1 MNTILININSFSIFM
16 LYRKSPLVLAML
28 PLIVSTAYAQ
38 SHSTESESS
47 TLPTITIQAQ
57 EAKSPYVA
65 QHAASLLKSDA
76 SLFETAQSVSVV
88 TREQLDQ
95 KQATTLAEA
104 INGVAGVV
112 SGQRGRR
119 GWDDFN
125 IRGQGANNQ
134 IFVDGLRTSARS
146 AVAVDLSGIDQVQ
159 VLKGP
164 ASVSFGQVAPGGLV
178 NLVTKRPE
186 AESFAQTDVSYG
198 SYDFKQANFDL
209 NYAPHETEKGAF
221 RLTGRYADQDDPVD
235 YVYFKNLYISP
246 TYNFDLG
253 DHADLS
259 VIASY
264 QHREYQRYQGAPLVG
279 TLLPSALGKID
290 SSFFSGDPS
299 SDPYKAD
306 VYRAG
311 WNFKYDFGN
320 DLVFKQNA
328 AVQKT
333 EMNGGFISL
342 QAGGTETAVKRR
354 LEVQDW
360 DYTNYTIDNNLQKKL
375 QIGNSEH
382 DLLVGFDVM
391 QEKRETAADRCNF
404 ATINPFAPQY
414 NQGCI
419 NTLSLNSD
427 SITNLRDMGIY
438 ARNRIILSDQWI
450 INLAGRYDW
459 AKSSSENVLKGTKTD
474 PQEDHAFTG
483 NASIMYL
490 INDLIAPYVSYAT
503 SFVPNIGTD
512 RNNALFD
519 PEKGKQYEAGVKF
532 QGADQL
538 IQGTLSW
545 FDLRRQNVLVNDPTD
560 ISYQITEGE
569 QTTRGIE
576 AEINTAI
583 NDYWT
588 ASVAYAYTYD
598 SKTTKSTDIS
608 SIGQRL
614 ENTPEHT
621 YSFMARYR
629 PQGSLGWYVGAGIT
643 GASETELSGLDIE
656 LPAYTIY
663 NADAGYD
670 AEYWGAQL
678 SVRNL
683 FDKNYYSGVIDNR
696 VVAFGNPRQVNFTVK
711 FKY

>member
-1 MNTILININSFSIFM
+1 MF
-16 LYRKSPLVLAML
+16 YRNSPLALAIL
-28 PLIVSTAYAQ
+28 PFIVTATYAQ
-38 SHSTESESS
+38 SDSNQSDTDSS
-47 TLPTITIQAQ
+47 ILPTISIQAQ
-57 EAKSPYVA
+57 KIDHPYVA
-65 QHAASLLKSDA
+65 QNAASLLKSDA
-76 SLFETAQSVSVV
+76 PLFETAQAVSVV

-104 INGVAGVV
+104 INGIAGVV

-125 IRGQGANNQ
+125 IRGQSANNQ
-134 IFVDGLRTSARS
+134 IFIDGLRTSARS

-164 ASVSFGQVAPGGLV
+164 ASVNFGQVAPGGLV

-186 AESFAQTDVSYG
+186 AENFARTDLSYG
-198 SYDFKQANFDL
+198 SYDFKQATFDL
-209 NYAPHETEKGAF
+209 NYAPQNTEKGAF

-253 DHADLS
+253 EHADLS

-279 TLLPSALGKID
+279 TLLPSSLGKID
-290 SSFFSGDPS
+290 SSFFSGDPA

-320 DLVFKQNA
+320 ELVFRQNA

-360 DYTNYTIDNNLQKKL
+360 DYTNYTIDQNLQKTFQFG
-375 QIGNSEH
+375 QITHE
-382 DLLVGFDVM
+382 LLLGFDVM
-391 QEKRETAADRCNF
+391 QEKRETLADRCNF
-404 ATINPFAPQY
+404 ASINPFQPHY

-419 NTLSLNSD
+419 TALSLNSH
-427 SITNLRDMGIY
+427 SITELQDMGLY
-438 ARNRIILSDQWI
+438 ARNRIALGDQWI
-450 INLAGRYDW
+450 INLSGRYDW

-474 PQEDHAFTG
+474 PQDDQAFTG
-483 NASIMYL
+483 NASVMYL
-490 INDLIAPYVSYAT
+490 ANQFVAPYISYAT
-503 SFVPNIGTD
+503 SFIPNIGTD
-512 RNNALFD
+512 KNDALFE
-519 PEKGKQYEAGVKF
+519 PEKGKQYEIGMKF
-532 QGADQL
+532 QSADQQ
-538 IQGTLSW
+538 IQGALSW
-545 FDLRRQNVLVNDPTD
+545 FDLRRQNILVNDPTD
-560 ISYQITEGE
+560 INYQITEGE
-569 QTTRGIE
+569 QTTQGIE
-576 AEINTAI
+576 AEVNAALS
-583 NDYWT
+583 DRWT
-588 ASVAYAYTYD
+588 SSVAYAYTYD
-598 SKTTKSTDIS
+598 SKTTKSTELTA
-608 SIGQRL
+608 IGERL

-621 YSFMARYR
+621 YSLMTRYR
-629 PQGSLGWYVGAGIT
+629 PQGVLGWYVGAGIT
-643 GASETELSGLDIE
+643 GASATELAGLNVE

-670 AEYWGAQL
+670 TEHWGAQL
-678 SVRNL
+678 SIRNL

-696 VVAFGNPRQVNFTVK
+696 VVAFGNSRQVNFAVK

>member
-1 MNTILININSFSIFM
+1 MF
-16 LYRKSPLVLAML
+16 YRKSPLALAIL
-28 PLIVSTAYAQ
+28 PFIVTATYAQ
-38 SHSTESESS
+38 SDSNQSNTDSS
-47 TLPTITIQAQ
+47 ILPTISIQAQ
-57 EAKSPYVA
+57 KIDHPYVA
-65 QHAASLLKSDA
+65 QNAASLLKSNA
-76 SLFETAQSVSVV
+76 PLFETAQAVSVV

-104 INGVAGVV
+104 INGIAGVV

-125 IRGQGANNQ
+125 IRGQSANNQ
-134 IFVDGLRTSARS
+134 IFIDGLRTSARS

-164 ASVSFGQVAPGGLV
+164 ASVNFGQVAPGGLV

-186 AESFAQTDVSYG
+186 AENFARTDLSYG
-198 SYDFKQANFDL
+198 SYDFKQATFDL
-209 NYAPHETEKGAF
+209 NYAPQNTEKGAF
-221 RLTGRYADQDDPVD
+221 RLSGRYADQDDPVD

-253 DHADLS
+253 EHADLS

-279 TLLPSALGKID
+279 TLLPSSLGKID
-290 SSFFSGDPS
+290 SSFFSGDPA

-320 DLVFKQNA
+320 ELVFRQNA

-360 DYTNYTIDNNLQKKL
+360 DYTNYTIDQNLQKTF
-375 QIGNSEH
+375 QFGQTTHE
-382 DLLVGFDVM
+382 LLLGLDVM
-391 QEKRETAADRCNF
+391 QEKRETLADRCNF
-404 ATINPFAPQY
+404 ASINPFQPHY

-419 NTLSLNSD
+419 TALSLNSH
-427 SITNLRDMGIY
+427 SITELQDMGLY
-438 ARNRIILSDQWI
+438 ARNRIDLGDQWI
-450 INLAGRYDW
+450 INLSGRYDW

-474 PQEDHAFTG
+474 PQDDQAFTG
-483 NASIMYL
+483 NASVMYL
-490 INDLIAPYVSYAT
+490 VNQFVAPYISYAT
-503 SFVPNIGTD
+503 SFIPNIGTD
-512 RNNALFD
+512 KNDALFE
-519 PEKGKQYEAGVKF
+519 PEKGKQYEIGMKF
-532 QGADQL
+532 QSADQQ
-538 IQGTLSW
+538 IQGALSW

-560 ISYQITEGE
+560 INYQITEGE
-569 QTTRGIE
+569 QTTQGIE
-576 AEINTAI
+576 AEVNAALS
-583 NDYWT
+583 DRWT
-588 ASVAYAYTYD
+588 SSVAYAYTYD
-598 SKTTKSTDIS
+598 SKTTKSTELTA
-608 SIGQRL
+608 IGERL

-621 YSFMARYR
+621 YSLMTRYR
-629 PQGSLGWYVGAGIT
+629 PQGVLGWYVGAGIT
-643 GASETELSGLDIE
+643 GASATELAGLNVE

-670 AEYWGAQL
+670 TEHWGAQL
-678 SVRNL
+678 SIRNL

-696 VVAFGNPRQVNFTVK
+696 VVAFGNPRQVNFAVK

>member
-1 MNTILININSFSIFM
+1 MF
-16 LYRKSPLVLAML
+16 YRKSPLALAIL
-28 PLIVSTAYAQ
+28 PFIVTATYAQ
-38 SHSTESESS
+38 SNSNQSNTDSS
-47 TLPTITIQAQ
+47 ILPTISIQAQ
-57 EAKSPYVA
+57 KIDHPYVA
-65 QHAASLLKSDA
+65 QNAASLLKSDA
-76 SLFETAQSVSVV
+76 PLFETAQAVSVV

-104 INGVAGVV
+104 INGIAGVV

-125 IRGQGANNQ
+125 IRGQSANNQ
-134 IFVDGLRTSARS
+134 IFIDGLRTSARS

-164 ASVSFGQVAPGGLV
+164 ASVNFGQVAPGGLV

-186 AESFAQTDVSYG
+186 AENFARTDLSYG
-198 SYDFKQANFDL
+198 SYDFKQATFDL
-209 NYAPHETEKGAF
+209 NYAPQNTEKGAF
-221 RLTGRYADQDDPVD
+221 RLSGRYADQDDPVD

-253 DHADLS
+253 EHADLS

-279 TLLPSALGKID
+279 TLLPSSLGKID
-290 SSFFSGDPS
+290 SSFFSGDPA

-320 DLVFKQNA
+320 ELVFRQNA

-360 DYTNYTIDNNLQKKL
+360 DYTNYTIDQNLQKTF
-375 QIGNSEH
+375 QFGQTTHE
-382 DLLVGFDVM
+382 LLLGFDVM
-391 QEKRETAADRCNF
+391 QEKRETLADRCNF
-404 ATINPFAPQY
+404 ASINPFQPHY

-419 NTLSLNSD
+419 TALSLNSH
-427 SITNLRDMGIY
+427 SITELQDMGLY
-438 ARNRIILSDQWI
+438 ARNRIDLGDQWI
-450 INLAGRYDW
+450 INLSGRYDW

-474 PQEDHAFTG
+474 PQDDQAFTG
-483 NASIMYL
+483 NASVMYL
-490 INDLIAPYVSYAT
+490 ANQFVAPYISYAT
-503 SFVPNIGTD
+503 SFIPNIGTD
-512 RNNALFD
+512 KNDALFE
-519 PEKGKQYEAGVKF
+519 PEKGKQYEIGMKF
-532 QGADQL
+532 QSADQQ
-538 IQGTLSW
+538 IQGALSW

-560 ISYQITEGE
+560 INYQITEGE
-569 QTTRGIE
+569 QTTQGIE
-576 AEINTAI
+576 AEVNAALS
-583 NDYWT
+583 DRWT
-588 ASVAYAYTYD
+588 SSVAYAYTYD
-598 SKTTKSTDIS
+598 SKTTKSTELTA
-608 SIGQRL
+608 IGERL

-621 YSFMARYR
+621 YSLMTRYR
-629 PQGSLGWYVGAGIT
+629 PQGVLGWYVGAGIT
-643 GASETELSGLDIE
+643 GASATELAGLNVE

-670 AEYWGAQL
+670 TEHWGAQL
-678 SVRNL
+678 SIRNL

-696 VVAFGNPRQVNFTVK
+696 VVAFGNPRQVNFAVK

>member
-1 MNTILININSFSIFM
+1 MF
-16 LYRKSPLVLAML
+16 YRKSPLALAIL
-28 PLIVSTAYAQ
+28 PFIVTATYAQ
-38 SHSTESESS
+38 SDSNQSDTDSS
-47 TLPTITIQAQ
+47 ILPTISIQAQ
-57 EAKSPYVA
+57 KIDHPYVA
-65 QHAASLLKSDA
+65 QNAASLLKSDA
-76 SLFETAQSVSVV
+76 PLFETAQAVSVV

-104 INGVAGVV
+104 INGIAGVV

-125 IRGQGANNQ
+125 IRGQSANNQ
-134 IFVDGLRTSARS
+134 IFIDGLRTSARS

-164 ASVSFGQVAPGGLV
+164 ASVNFGQVAPGGLV

-186 AESFAQTDVSYG
+186 AENFARTDLSYG
-198 SYDFKQANFDL
+198 SYDFKQATFDL
-209 NYAPHETEKGAF
+209 NYAPQNTEKGAF

-253 DHADLS
+253 EHADLS

-279 TLLPSALGKID
+279 TLLPSSLGKID
-290 SSFFSGDPS
+290 SSFFSGDPA

-320 DLVFKQNA
+320 ELVFRQNA

-360 DYTNYTIDNNLQKKL
+360 DYTNYTIDQNLQKTFQFG
-375 QIGNSEH
+375 QITHE
-382 DLLVGFDVM
+382 LLLGFDVM
-391 QEKRETAADRCNF
+391 QEKRETLADRCNF
-404 ATINPFAPQY
+404 ASINPFQPHY

-419 NTLSLNSD
+419 TALSLNSH
-427 SITNLRDMGIY
+427 SITELQDMGLY
-438 ARNRIILSDQWI
+438 ARNRIDLGDQWI
-450 INLAGRYDW
+450 INLSGRYDW

-474 PQEDHAFTG
+474 PQDDQAFTG
-483 NASIMYL
+483 NASVMYL
-490 INDLIAPYVSYAT
+490 ANQFVAPYISYAT
-503 SFVPNIGTD
+503 SFIPNIGTD
-512 RNNALFD
+512 KNDALFE
-519 PEKGKQYEAGVKF
+519 PEKGKQYEIGMKF
-532 QGADQL
+532 QSADQQ
-538 IQGTLSW
+538 IQGALSW

-560 ISYQITEGE
+560 INYQITEGE
-569 QTTRGIE
+569 QTTQGIE
-576 AEINTAI
+576 AEVNAALS
-583 NDYWT
+583 DRWT
-588 ASVAYAYTYD
+588 SSVAYAYTYD
-598 SKTTKSTDIS
+598 SKTTKSTELTA
-608 SIGQRL
+608 IGERL

-621 YSFMARYR
+621 YSLMTRYR
-629 PQGSLGWYVGAGIT
+629 PQGVLGWYVGAGIT
-643 GASETELSGLDIE
+643 GASATELAGLNVE

-670 AEYWGAQL
+670 TEHWGAQL
-678 SVRNL
+678 SIRNL

-696 VVAFGNPRQVNFTVK
+696 VVAFGNPRQVNFAVK

>member
-1 MNTILININSFSIFM
+1 MF
-16 LYRKSPLVLAML
+16 YRKSPLALAIL
-28 PLIVSTAYAQ
+28 PFIVTATYAQ
-38 SHSTESESS
+38 SDSNQSDTDSS
-47 TLPTITIQAQ
+47 ILPTISIQAQ
-57 EAKSPYVA
+57 KIDHPYVA
-65 QHAASLLKSDA
+65 QNAASLLKSDA
-76 SLFETAQSVSVV
+76 PLFETAQAVSVV

-104 INGVAGVV
+104 INGIAGVV

-125 IRGQGANNQ
+125 IRGQSANNQ
-134 IFVDGLRTSARS
+134 IFIDGLRTSARS

-164 ASVSFGQVAPGGLV
+164 ASVNFGQVAPGGLV

-186 AESFAQTDVSYG
+186 AENFARTDLSYG
-198 SYDFKQANFDL
+198 SYDFKQATFDL
-209 NYAPHETEKGAF
+209 NYAPQNTEKGAF
-221 RLTGRYADQDDPVD
+221 RLSGRYADQDDPVD

-253 DHADLS
+253 EHADLS

-279 TLLPSALGKID
+279 TLLPSSLGKID
-290 SSFFSGDPS
+290 SSFFSGDPA

-320 DLVFKQNA
+320 ELVFRQNA

-360 DYTNYTIDNNLQKKL
+360 DYTNYTIDQNLQKTFQFG
-375 QIGNSEH
+375 QITHE
-382 DLLVGFDVM
+382 LLLGFDVM
-391 QEKRETAADRCNF
+391 QEKRETLADRCNF
-404 ATINPFAPQY
+404 ASINPFQPHY

-419 NTLSLNSD
+419 TALSLNSH
-427 SITNLRDMGIY
+427 SITELQDMGLY
-438 ARNRIILSDQWI
+438 ARNRIDLGDQWI
-450 INLAGRYDW
+450 INLSGRYDW

-474 PQEDHAFTG
+474 PQDDQAFTG
-483 NASIMYL
+483 NASVMYL
-490 INDLIAPYVSYAT
+490 ANQFVAPYISYAT
-503 SFVPNIGTD
+503 SFIPNIGTD
-512 RNNALFD
+512 KNDALFE
-519 PEKGKQYEAGVKF
+519 PEKGKQYEIGMKF
-532 QGADQL
+532 QSADQQ
-538 IQGTLSW
+538 IQGALSW

-560 ISYQITEGE
+560 INYQITEGE
-569 QTTRGIE
+569 QTTQGIE
-576 AEINTAI
+576 AEVNAALS
-583 NDYWT
+583 DRWT
-588 ASVAYAYTYD
+588 SSVAYAYTYD
-598 SKTTKSTDIS
+598 SKTTKSTELTA
-608 SIGQRL
+608 IGERL

-621 YSFMARYR
+621 YSLMTRYR
-629 PQGSLGWYVGAGIT
+629 PQGVLGWYVGAGIT
-643 GASETELSGLDIE
+643 GASATELAGLNVE

-670 AEYWGAQL
+670 TEHWGAQL
-678 SVRNL
+678 SIRNL

-696 VVAFGNPRQVNFTVK
+696 VVAFGNPRQVNFAVK

>member
-1 MNTILININSFSIFM
+1 MF
-16 LYRKSPLVLAML
+16 YRKSLLALAIIPFLV
-28 PLIVSTAYAQ
+28 TATYAQ
-38 SHSTESESS
+38 SDSNQSDTDSS
-47 TLPTITIQAQ
+47 ILPTISIQAQ
-57 EAKSPYVA
+57 KIDHPYVA
-65 QHAASLLKSDA
+65 QNAASLLKSDA
-76 SLFETAQSVSVV
+76 PLFETAQAVSVV

-104 INGVAGVV
+104 INGIAGVV

-125 IRGQGANNQ
+125 IRGQSANNQ
-134 IFVDGLRTSARS
+134 IFIDGLRTSARS

-164 ASVSFGQVAPGGLV
+164 ASVNFGQVAPGGLV

-186 AESFAQTDVSYG
+186 AENFARTDLSYG
-198 SYDFKQANFDL
+198 SYDFKQATFDL
-209 NYAPHETEKGAF
+209 NYAPQNTEKGAF
-221 RLTGRYADQDDPVD
+221 RLSGRYADQDDPVD

-253 DHADLS
+253 EHADLS

-279 TLLPSALGKID
+279 TLLPSSLGKID
-290 SSFFSGDPS
+290 SSFFSGDPA

-320 DLVFKQNA
+320 ELVFRQNA

-360 DYTNYTIDNNLQKKL
+360 DYTNYTIDQNLQKTF
-375 QIGNSEH
+375 QFGQTTHE
-382 DLLVGFDVM
+382 LLLGFDVM
-391 QEKRETAADRCNF
+391 QEKRETLADRCNF
-404 ATINPFAPQY
+404 ASINPFQPHY

-419 NTLSLNSD
+419 TALSLNSH
-427 SITNLRDMGIY
+427 SITELQDMGLY
-438 ARNRIILSDQWI
+438 ARNRIDLGDQWI
-450 INLAGRYDW
+450 INLSGRYDW

-474 PQEDHAFTG
+474 PQDDQAFTG
-483 NASIMYL
+483 NASVMYL
-490 INDLIAPYVSYAT
+490 ANQFVAPYISYAT
-503 SFVPNIGTD
+503 SFIPNIGTD
-512 RNNALFD
+512 KNDALFE
-519 PEKGKQYEAGVKF
+519 PEKGKQYEIGMKF
-532 QGADQL
+532 QSADQQ
-538 IQGTLSW
+538 IQGALSW

-560 ISYQITEGE
+560 INYQITEGE
-569 QTTRGIE
+569 QTTQGIE
-576 AEINTAI
+576 AEVNAALS
-583 NDYWT
+583 DRWT
-588 ASVAYAYTYD
+588 SSVAYAYTYD
-598 SKTTKSTDIS
+598 SKTTKSTELTA
-608 SIGQRL
+608 IGERL

-621 YSFMARYR
+621 YSLMTRYS
-629 PQGSLGWYVGAGIT
+629 PQGVLGWYVGAGIT
-643 GASETELSGLDIE
+643 GASATELAGLNVE

-670 AEYWGAQL
+670 TEHWGAQL
-678 SVRNL
+678 SIRNL
-683 FDKNYYSGVIDNR
+683 SDKNYYSGVIDNR
-696 VVAFGNPRQVNFTVK
+696 VVAFGNPRQVNFAVK

>member
-1 MNTILININSFSIFM
+1 MF
-16 LYRKSPLVLAML
+16 YRKSPLALAIL
-28 PLIVSTAYAQ
+28 PFIVTATYAQ
-38 SHSTESESS
+38 SDSNQSNTDSS
-47 TLPTITIQAQ
+47 ILPTISIQAQ
-57 EAKSPYVA
+57 KIDHPYVA
-65 QHAASLLKSDA
+65 QNAASLLKSDA
-76 SLFETAQSVSVV
+76 PLFETAQAVSVV

-104 INGVAGVV
+104 INGIAGVV

-125 IRGQGANNQ
+125 IRGQSANNQ
-134 IFVDGLRTSARS
+134 IFIDGLRTSARS

-164 ASVSFGQVAPGGLV
+164 ASVNFGQVAPGGLV

-186 AESFAQTDVSYG
+186 AENFARTDLSYG
-198 SYDFKQANFDL
+198 SYDFKQATFDL
-209 NYAPHETEKGAF
+209 NYAPQNTEKGAF
-221 RLTGRYADQDDPVD
+221 RLSGRYADQDDPVD

-253 DHADLS
+253 EHADLS

-279 TLLPSALGKID
+279 TLLPSSLGKID
-290 SSFFSGDPS
+290 SSFFSGDPA

-320 DLVFKQNA
+320 ELVFRQNA

-360 DYTNYTIDNNLQKKL
+360 DYTNYTIDQNLQKTFQFG
-375 QIGNSEH
+375 QITHE
-382 DLLVGFDVM
+382 LLLGFDVM
-391 QEKRETAADRCNF
+391 QEKRETLADRCNF
-404 ATINPFAPQY
+404 ASINPFQPHY

-419 NTLSLNSD
+419 TALSLNSH
-427 SITNLRDMGIY
+427 SITELQDMGLY
-438 ARNRIILSDQWI
+438 ARNRIDLGDQWI
-450 INLAGRYDW
+450 INLSGRYDW

-474 PQEDHAFTG
+474 PQDDQAFTG
-483 NASIMYL
+483 NASVMYL
-490 INDLIAPYVSYAT
+490 ANQFVAPYISYAT
-503 SFVPNIGTD
+503 SFIPNIGTD
-512 RNNALFD
+512 KNDALFE
-519 PEKGKQYEAGVKF
+519 PEKGKQYEIGMKF
-532 QGADQL
+532 QSADQQ
-538 IQGTLSW
+538 IQGALSW
-545 FDLRRQNVLVNDPTD
+545 FDLRRQNILVNDPTD
-560 ISYQITEGE
+560 INYQITEGE
-569 QTTRGIE
+569 QTTQGIE
-576 AEINTAI
+576 AEVNAALS
-583 NDYWT
+583 DRWT
-588 ASVAYAYTYD
+588 SSVAYAYTYD
-598 SKTTKSTDIS
+598 SKTTKSTELTA
-608 SIGQRL
+608 IGERL

-621 YSFMARYR
+621 YSLMTRYR
-629 PQGSLGWYVGAGIT
+629 PQGVLGWYVGAGIT
-643 GASETELSGLDIE
+643 GASATELAGLNVE

-670 AEYWGAQL
+670 TEHWGAQL
-678 SVRNL
+678 SIRNL

-696 VVAFGNPRQVNFTVK
+696 VVAFGNPRQVNFAVK

>member
-1 MNTILININSFSIFM
+1 MF
-16 LYRKSPLVLAML
+16 YRKSPLALAIL
-28 PLIVSTAYAQ
+28 PFIVTATYAQ
-38 SHSTESESS
+38 SDSNQSETDSS
-47 TLPTITIQAQ
+47 ILPTISIQAQ
-57 EAKSPYVA
+57 KIDHPYVA
-65 QHAASLLKSDA
+65 QNAASLLKSDA
-76 SLFETAQSVSVV
+76 PLFETAQAVSVV

-104 INGVAGVV
+104 INGIAGVV

-125 IRGQGANNQ
+125 IRGQSANNQ
-134 IFVDGLRTSARS
+134 IFIDGLRTSARS

-164 ASVSFGQVAPGGLV
+164 ASVNFGQVAPGGLV

-186 AESFAQTDVSYG
+186 AENFARTDLSYG
-198 SYDFKQANFDL
+198 SYDFKQATFDL
-209 NYAPHETEKGAF
+209 NYAPQNTEKGAF

-253 DHADLS
+253 EHADLS

-279 TLLPSALGKID
+279 TLLPSSLGKVD
-290 SSFFSGDPS
+290 SSFFSGDPA

-320 DLVFKQNA
+320 ELVFRQNA

-360 DYTNYTIDNNLQKKL
+360 DYTNYTIDQNLQKTFQFG
-375 QIGNSEH
+375 QITHE
-382 DLLVGFDVM
+382 LLLGFDVM
-391 QEKRETAADRCNF
+391 QEKRETLADRCNF
-404 ATINPFAPQY
+404 ASINPFQPHY

-419 NTLSLNSD
+419 TALSLNSH
-427 SITNLRDMGIY
+427 SITELQDMGLY
-438 ARNRIILSDQWI
+438 ARNRIDLGDQWI
-450 INLAGRYDW
+450 INLSGRYDW

-474 PQEDHAFTG
+474 PQDDQAFTG
-483 NASIMYL
+483 NASVMYL
-490 INDLIAPYVSYAT
+490 ANQFVAPYISYAT
-503 SFVPNIGTD
+503 SFIPNIGTD
-512 RNNALFD
+512 KNDALFE
-519 PEKGKQYEAGVKF
+519 PEKGKQYEIGMKF
-532 QGADQL
+532 QSADQQ
-538 IQGTLSW
+538 IQGALSW

-560 ISYQITEGE
+560 INYQITEGE
-569 QTTRGIE
+569 QTTQGIE
-576 AEINTAI
+576 AEVNAALS
-583 NDYWT
+583 DRWT
-588 ASVAYAYTYD
+588 SSVAYAYTYD
-598 SKTTKSTDIS
+598 SKTTKSTELTA
-608 SIGQRL
+608 IGERL

-621 YSFMARYR
+621 YSLMTRYR
-629 PQGSLGWYVGAGIT
+629 PQGVLGWYVGAGIT
-643 GASETELSGLDIE
+643 GASATELAGLNVE

-670 AEYWGAQL
+670 TEHWGAQL
-678 SVRNL
+678 SIRNL

-696 VVAFGNPRQVNFTVK
+696 VVAFGNPRQVNFAVK

>member
-1 MNTILININSFSIFM
+1 MF
-16 LYRKSPLVLAML
+16 YRKSPLALAIL
-28 PLIVSTAYAQ
+28 PFIVTATYAQ
-38 SHSTESESS
+38 SDSNQSDTDSS
-47 TLPTITIQAQ
+47 ILPTISIQAQ
-57 EAKSPYVA
+57 KIDHPYVA
-65 QHAASLLKSDA
+65 QNAASLLKSDA
-76 SLFETAQSVSVV
+76 PLFETAQAVSVV

-104 INGVAGVV
+104 INGIAGVV

-125 IRGQGANNQ
+125 IRGQSANNQ
-134 IFVDGLRTSARS
+134 IFIDGLRTSARS

-164 ASVSFGQVAPGGLV
+164 ASVNFGQVAPGGLV

-186 AESFAQTDVSYG
+186 AENFARTDLSYG
-198 SYDFKQANFDL
+198 SYDFKQATFDL
-209 NYAPHETEKGAF
+209 NYAPQNTEKGAF
-221 RLTGRYADQDDPVD
+221 RLSGRYADQDDPVD

-253 DHADLS
+253 EHADLS

-279 TLLPSALGKID
+279 TLLPSSLGKID
-290 SSFFSGDPS
+290 SSFFSGDPA

-320 DLVFKQNA
+320 ELVFRQNA

-360 DYTNYTIDNNLQKKL
+360 DYTNYTIDQNLQKTFQFG
-375 QIGNSEH
+375 QITHE
-382 DLLVGFDVM
+382 LLLGFDVM
-391 QEKRETAADRCNF
+391 QEKRETLADRCNF
-404 ATINPFAPQY
+404 ASINPFQPHY

-419 NTLSLNSD
+419 TALSLNSH
-427 SITNLRDMGIY
+427 SITELQDMGLY
-438 ARNRIILSDQWI
+438 ARNRIALGDQWI
-450 INLAGRYDW
+450 INLSGRYDW

-474 PQEDHAFTG
+474 PQDDQAFTG
-483 NASIMYL
+483 NASVMYL
-490 INDLIAPYVSYAT
+490 ANQFVAPYISYAT
-503 SFVPNIGTD
+503 SFIPNIGTD
-512 RNNALFD
+512 KNDALFE
-519 PEKGKQYEAGVKF
+519 PEKGKQYEIGMKF
-532 QGADQL
+532 QSADQQ
-538 IQGTLSW
+538 IQGALSW
-545 FDLRRQNVLVNDPTD
+545 FDLRRQNILVNDPTD
-560 ISYQITEGE
+560 INYQITEGE
-569 QTTRGIE
+569 QTTQGIE
-576 AEINTAI
+576 AEVNAALS
-583 NDYWT
+583 DRWT
-588 ASVAYAYTYD
+588 SSVAYAYTYD
-598 SKTTKSTDIS
+598 SKTTKSTELTA
-608 SIGQRL
+608 IGERL

-621 YSFMARYR
+621 YSLMTRYR
-629 PQGSLGWYVGAGIT
+629 PQGVLGWYVGAGIT
-643 GASETELSGLDIE
+643 GASATELAGLNVE

-670 AEYWGAQL
+670 TEHWGAQL
-678 SVRNL
+678 SIRNL

-696 VVAFGNPRQVNFTVK
+696 VVAFGNSRQVNFAVK

>member
-1 MNTILININSFSIFM
+1 MF
-16 LYRKSPLVLAML
+16 YRKSPLALAIL
-28 PLIVSTAYAQ
+28 PFIVTATYAQ
-38 SHSTESESS
+38 SDSNQSDTDSS
-47 TLPTITIQAQ
+47 ILPTISIQAQ
-57 EAKSPYVA
+57 KIDHPYVA
-65 QHAASLLKSDA
+65 QNAASLLKSDA
-76 SLFETAQSVSVV
+76 PLFETAQAVSVV

-104 INGVAGVV
+104 INGIAGVV

-125 IRGQGANNQ
+125 IRGQSANNQ
-134 IFVDGLRTSARS
+134 IFIDGLRTSARS

-164 ASVSFGQVAPGGLV
+164 ASVNFGQVAPGGLV

-186 AESFAQTDVSYG
+186 AENFARTDLSYG
-198 SYDFKQANFDL
+198 SYDFKQATFDL
-209 NYAPHETEKGAF
+209 NYAPQNTEKGAF
-221 RLTGRYADQDDPVD
+221 RLSGRYADQDDPVD

-246 TYNFDLG
+246 TYNFNLG
-253 DHADLS
+253 EHADLS

-279 TLLPSALGKID
+279 TLLPSSLGKID
-290 SSFFSGDPS
+290 SSFFSGDPA

-320 DLVFKQNA
+320 ELVFRQNA

-360 DYTNYTIDNNLQKKL
+360 DYTNYTIDQNLQKTFQFG
-375 QIGNSEH
+375 QITHE
-382 DLLVGFDVM
+382 LLLGFDVM
-391 QEKRETAADRCNF
+391 QEKRETLADRCNF
-404 ATINPFAPQY
+404 ASINPFQPHY

-419 NTLSLNSD
+419 TALSLNSH
-427 SITNLRDMGIY
+427 SITELQDMGLY
-438 ARNRIILSDQWI
+438 ARNRIDLGDQWI
-450 INLAGRYDW
+450 INLSGRYDW

-474 PQEDHAFTG
+474 PQDDQAFTG
-483 NASIMYL
+483 NASVMYL
-490 INDLIAPYVSYAT
+490 ANQFVAPYISYAT
-503 SFVPNIGTD
+503 SFIPNIGTD
-512 RNNALFD
+512 KNDALFE
-519 PEKGKQYEAGVKF
+519 PEKGKQYEIGMKF
-532 QGADQL
+532 QSADQQ
-538 IQGTLSW
+538 IQGALSW

-560 ISYQITEGE
+560 INYQITEGE
-569 QTTRGIE
+569 QTTQGIE
-576 AEINTAI
+576 AEVNAALS
-583 NDYWT
+583 DRWT
-588 ASVAYAYTYD
+588 SSVAYAYTYD
-598 SKTTKSTDIS
+598 SKTTKSTELTA
-608 SIGQRL
+608 IGERL

-621 YSFMARYR
+621 YSLMTRYR
-629 PQGSLGWYVGAGIT
+629 PQGVLGWYVGAGIT
-643 GASETELSGLDIE
+643 GASATELAGLNVE

-670 AEYWGAQL
+670 TEHWGAQL
-678 SVRNL
+678 SIRNL

-696 VVAFGNPRQVNFTVK
+696 VVAFGNPRQVNFAVK

>member
-1 MNTILININSFSIFM
+1 MF
-16 LYRKSPLVLAML
+16 YRKSPLALAIL
-28 PLIVSTAYAQ
+28 PFIVTATYAQ
-38 SHSTESESS
+38 SNSNQSDTDSS
-47 TLPTITIQAQ
+47 ILPTISIQAQ
-57 EAKSPYVA
+57 KIDHPYVA
-65 QHAASLLKSDA
+65 QNAASLLKSDA
-76 SLFETAQSVSVV
+76 PLFETAQAVSVV

-104 INGVAGVV
+104 INGIAGVV

-125 IRGQGANNQ
+125 IRGQSANNQ
-134 IFVDGLRTSARS
+134 IFIDGLRTSARS

-164 ASVSFGQVAPGGLV
+164 ASVNFGQVAPGGLV

-186 AESFAQTDVSYG
+186 AENFARTDLSYG
-198 SYDFKQANFDL
+198 SYDFKQATFDL
-209 NYAPHETEKGAF
+209 NYAPQNTEKGAF
-221 RLTGRYADQDDPVD
+221 RLSGRYADQDDPVD

-253 DHADLS
+253 EHADLS

-279 TLLPSALGKID
+279 TLLPSSLGKID
-290 SSFFSGDPS
+290 SSFFSGDPA

-320 DLVFKQNA
+320 ELVFRQNA

-360 DYTNYTIDNNLQKKL
+360 DYTNYTIDQNLQKTFQFG
-375 QIGNSEH
+375 QITHE
-382 DLLVGFDVM
+382 LLLGLDVM
-391 QEKRETAADRCNF
+391 QEKRETLADRCNF
-404 ATINPFAPQY
+404 ASINPFQPHY

-419 NTLSLNSD
+419 TALSLNSH
-427 SITNLRDMGIY
+427 SITELQDMGLY
-438 ARNRIILSDQWI
+438 ARNRIDLGDQWI
-450 INLAGRYDW
+450 INLSGRYDW

-474 PQEDHAFTG
+474 PQDDQAFTG
-483 NASIMYL
+483 NASVMYL
-490 INDLIAPYVSYAT
+490 ANQFVAPYISYAT
-503 SFVPNIGTD
+503 SFIPNIGTD
-512 RNNALFD
+512 KNDALFE
-519 PEKGKQYEAGVKF
+519 PEKGKQYEIGMKF
-532 QGADQL
+532 QSADQQ
-538 IQGTLSW
+538 IQGALSW

-560 ISYQITEGE
+560 INYQITEGE
-569 QTTRGIE
+569 QTTQGIE
-576 AEINTAI
+576 AEVNAALS
-583 NDYWT
+583 DRWT
-588 ASVAYAYTYD
+588 SSVAYAYTYD
-598 SKTTKSTDIS
+598 SKTTKSTELTA
-608 SIGQRL
+608 IGERL

-621 YSFMARYR
+621 YSLMTRYR
-629 PQGSLGWYVGAGIT
+629 PQGVLGWYVGAGIT
-643 GASETELSGLDIE
+643 GASATELAGLNVE

-670 AEYWGAQL
+670 TEHWGAQL
-678 SVRNL
+678 SIRNL

-696 VVAFGNPRQVNFTVK
+696 VVAFGNPRQVNFAVK

>member
-1 MNTILININSFSIFM
+1 MFYKKSLLALAILPF
-16 LYRKSPLVLAML
+16 LV
-28 PLIVSTAYAQ
+28 TATYAQ
-38 SHSTESESS
+38 SDSNQSDTDSS
-47 TLPTITIQAQ
+47 ILPTISIQAQ
-57 EAKSPYVA
+57 KIDHPYVA
-65 QHAASLLKSDA
+65 QNAASLLKSDA
-76 SLFETAQSVSVV
+76 PLFETAQAVSVV

-104 INGVAGVV
+104 INGIAGVV

-125 IRGQGANNQ
+125 IRGQSANNQ
-134 IFVDGLRTSARS
+134 IFIDGLRTSARS

-164 ASVSFGQVAPGGLV
+164 ASVNFGQVAPGGLV

-186 AESFAQTDVSYG
+186 AENFARTDLSYG
-198 SYDFKQANFDL
+198 SYDFKQATFDL
-209 NYAPHETEKGAF
+209 NYAPQNTEKGAF
-221 RLTGRYADQDDPVD
+221 RLSGRYADQDDPVD

-253 DHADLS
+253 EHADLS

-279 TLLPSALGKID
+279 TLLPSSLGKID
-290 SSFFSGDPS
+290 SSFFSGDPA

-320 DLVFKQNA
+320 ELVFRQNA

-360 DYTNYTIDNNLQKKL
+360 DYTNYTIDQNLQKTFQFG
-375 QIGNSEH
+375 QITHE
-382 DLLVGFDVM
+382 LLLGFDVM
-391 QEKRETAADRCNF
+391 QEKRETLADRCNF
-404 ATINPFAPQY
+404 ASINPFQPHY

-419 NTLSLNSD
+419 TALSLNSH
-427 SITNLRDMGIY
+427 SITELQDMGLY
-438 ARNRIILSDQWI
+438 ARNRIDLGDQWI
-450 INLAGRYDW
+450 INLSGRYDW

-474 PQEDHAFTG
+474 PQDDQAFTG
-483 NASIMYL
+483 NASVMYL
-490 INDLIAPYVSYAT
+490 ANQFVAPYISYAT
-503 SFVPNIGTD
+503 SFIPNIGTD
-512 RNNALFD
+512 KNDALFE
-519 PEKGKQYEAGVKF
+519 PEKGKQYEIGMKF
-532 QGADQL
+532 QSADQQ
-538 IQGTLSW
+538 IQGALSW

-560 ISYQITEGE
+560 INYQITEGE
-569 QTTRGIE
+569 QTTQGIE
-576 AEINTAI
+576 AEVNAALS
-583 NDYWT
+583 DRWT
-588 ASVAYAYTYD
+588 STVAYAYTYD
-598 SKTTKSTDIS
+598 SKTTKSTELTA
-608 SIGQRL
+608 IGERL

-621 YSFMARYR
+621 YSLMTRYR
-629 PQGSLGWYVGAGIT
+629 PQGVLGWYVGAGIT
-643 GASETELSGLDIE
+643 GASATELAGLNVE

-670 AEYWGAQL
+670 TEHWGAQL
-678 SVRNL
+678 SIRNL

-696 VVAFGNPRQVNFTVK
+696 VVAFGNPRQVNFAVK

>member
-1 MNTILININSFSIFM
+1 MF
-16 LYRKSPLVLAML
+16 YRKSPLALAIL
-28 PLIVSTAYAQ
+28 PFIVTATYAQ
-38 SHSTESESS
+38 SNSNQSDTDSS
-47 TLPTITIQAQ
+47 ILPTISIQAQ
-57 EAKSPYVA
+57 KIDHPYVA
-65 QHAASLLKSDA
+65 QNAASLLKSDA
-76 SLFETAQSVSVV
+76 PLFETAQAVSVV

-104 INGVAGVV
+104 INGIAGVV

-125 IRGQGANNQ
+125 IRGQSANNQ
-134 IFVDGLRTSARS
+134 IFIDGLRTSARS

-164 ASVSFGQVAPGGLV
+164 ASVNFGQVAPGGLV

-186 AESFAQTDVSYG
+186 AENFARTDLSYG
-198 SYDFKQANFDL
+198 SYDFKQATFDL
-209 NYAPHETEKGAF
+209 NYAPQNTEKGAF
-221 RLTGRYADQDDPVD
+221 RLSGRYADQDDPVD

-253 DHADLS
+253 EHADLS

-279 TLLPSALGKID
+279 TLLPSSLGKID
-290 SSFFSGDPS
+290 SSFFSGDPA

-320 DLVFKQNA
+320 ELVFRQNA

-360 DYTNYTIDNNLQKKL
+360 DYTNYTIDQNFQKTF
-375 QIGNSEH
+375 QFGQTTHE
-382 DLLVGFDVM
+382 LLLGFDVM
-391 QEKRETAADRCNF
+391 QEKRETLADRCNF
-404 ATINPFAPQY
+404 ASINPFQPHY

-419 NTLSLNSD
+419 TALSLNSH
-427 SITNLRDMGIY
+427 SITELQDMGLY
-438 ARNRIILSDQWI
+438 ARNRIALGDQWI
-450 INLAGRYDW
+450 INLSGRYDW

-474 PQEDHAFTG
+474 PQDDQAFTG
-483 NASIMYL
+483 NASVMYL
-490 INDLIAPYVSYAT
+490 ANQFVAPYISYAT
-503 SFVPNIGTD
+503 SFIPNIGTD
-512 RNNALFD
+512 KNDALFE
-519 PEKGKQYEAGVKF
+519 PEKGKQYEIGMKF
-532 QGADQL
+532 QSADQQ
-538 IQGTLSW
+538 IQGALSW

-560 ISYQITEGE
+560 INYQITEGE
-569 QTTRGIE
+569 QTTQGIE
-576 AEINTAI
+576 AEVNAALS
-583 NDYWT
+583 DRWT
-588 ASVAYAYTYD
+588 SSVAYAYTYD
-598 SKTTKSTDIS
+598 SKTTKSTELTA
-608 SIGQRL
+608 IGERL

-621 YSFMARYR
+621 YSLMTRYR
-629 PQGSLGWYVGAGIT
+629 PQGVLGWYVGAGIT
-643 GASETELSGLDIE
+643 GASATELAGLNVE

-670 AEYWGAQL
+670 TEHWGAQL
-678 SVRNL
+678 SIRNL

-696 VVAFGNPRQVNFTVK
+696 VVAFGNPRQVNFAVK

>member
-1 MNTILININSFSIFM
+1 MF
-16 LYRKSPLVLAML
+16 YRKSLLALAIL
-28 PLIVSTAYAQ
+28 PFIVTATYAQ
-38 SHSTESESS
+38 SDSNQSDTDSS
-47 TLPTITIQAQ
+47 ILPTISIQAQ
-57 EAKSPYVA
+57 KIDHPYVA
-65 QHAASLLKSDA
+65 QNAASLLKSDA
-76 SLFETAQSVSVV
+76 PLFETAQAVSVV

-104 INGVAGVV
+104 INGIAGVV

-125 IRGQGANNQ
+125 IRGQSANNQ
-134 IFVDGLRTSARS
+134 IFIDGLRTSARS

-164 ASVSFGQVAPGGLV
+164 ASVNFGQVAPGGLV

-186 AESFAQTDVSYG
+186 AENFSRTDLSYG
-198 SYDFKQANFDL
+198 SYDFKQATFDL
-209 NYAPHETEKGAF
+209 NYAPQNTEKGAF
-221 RLTGRYADQDDPVD
+221 RLSGRYADQDDPVD

-253 DHADLS
+253 EHADLS

-279 TLLPSALGKID
+279 TLLPSSLGKID
-290 SSFFSGDPS
+290 SSFFSGDPA

-320 DLVFKQNA
+320 ELVFRQNA

-360 DYTNYTIDNNLQKKL
+360 DYTNYTIDQNLQKTF
-375 QIGNSEH
+375 QFGQTTHE
-382 DLLVGFDVM
+382 LLLGLDVM
-391 QEKRETAADRCNF
+391 QEKRETLADRCNF
-404 ATINPFAPQY
+404 ASINPFQPHY

-419 NTLSLNSD
+419 TALSLNSH
-427 SITNLRDMGIY
+427 SITELQDMGLY
-438 ARNRIILSDQWI
+438 ARNRIDLGDQWI
-450 INLAGRYDW
+450 INLSGRYDW

-474 PQEDHAFTG
+474 PQDDQAFTG
-483 NASIMYL
+483 NASVMYL
-490 INDLIAPYVSYAT
+490 ANQFVAPYISYAT
-503 SFVPNIGTD
+503 SFIPNIGTD
-512 RNNALFD
+512 KNDALFE
-519 PEKGKQYEAGVKF
+519 PEKGKQYEIGMKF
-532 QGADQL
+532 QSADQQ
-538 IQGTLSW
+538 IQGALSW

-560 ISYQITEGE
+560 INYQITEGE

-576 AEINTAI
+576 AEVNAALS
-583 NDYWT
+583 DRWT
-588 ASVAYAYTYD
+588 SSVAYAYTYD
-598 SKTTKSTDIS
+598 SKTTKSTELTA
-608 SIGQRL
+608 IGERL

-621 YSFMARYR
+621 YSLMTRYR
-629 PQGSLGWYVGAGIT
+629 PQGVLGWYVGAGIT
-643 GASETELSGLDIE
+643 GASATELAGLNVE

-663 NADAGYD
+663 NAAAGYD
-670 AEYWGAQL
+670 TEHWGAQL
-678 SVRNL
+678 SIRNL

-696 VVAFGNPRQVNFTVK
+696 VVAFGNPRQVNFAVK

>member
-1 MNTILININSFSIFM
+1 MF
-16 LYRKSPLVLAML
+16 YRKSPLALAIL
-28 PLIVSTAYAQ
+28 PFIVTATYAQ
-38 SHSTESESS
+38 SDSNQSDTDSS
-47 TLPTITIQAQ
+47 ILPTISIQAQ
-57 EAKSPYVA
+57 KIDHPYVA
-65 QHAASLLKSDA
+65 QNAASLLKSDA
-76 SLFETAQSVSVV
+76 PLFETAQAVSVV

-104 INGVAGVV
+104 INGIAGVV

-125 IRGQGANNQ
+125 IRGQSANNQ
-134 IFVDGLRTSARS
+134 IFIDGLRTSARS

-164 ASVSFGQVAPGGLV
+164 ASVNFGQVAPGGLV

-186 AESFAQTDVSYG
+186 AENFARTDLSYG
-198 SYDFKQANFDL
+198 SYDFKQATFDL
-209 NYAPHETEKGAF
+209 NYAPQNTEKGAF
-221 RLTGRYADQDDPVD
+221 RLSGRYADQDDPVD

-253 DHADLS
+253 EHADLS

-279 TLLPSALGKID
+279 TLLPSSLGKID
-290 SSFFSGDPS
+290 SSFFSGDPA

-320 DLVFKQNA
+320 ELVFRQNA

-360 DYTNYTIDNNLQKKL
+360 DYTNYTIDQNFQKTF
-375 QIGNSEH
+375 QFGQTTHE
-382 DLLVGFDVM
+382 LLLGFDVM
-391 QEKRETAADRCNF
+391 QEKRETLADRCNF
-404 ATINPFAPQY
+404 ASINPFQPHY

-419 NTLSLNSD
+419 TALSLNSH
-427 SITNLRDMGIY
+427 SITELQDMGLY
-438 ARNRIILSDQWI
+438 ARNRIALGDQWI
-450 INLAGRYDW
+450 INLSGRYDW

-474 PQEDHAFTG
+474 PQDDQAFTG
-483 NASIMYL
+483 NASVMYL
-490 INDLIAPYVSYAT
+490 ANQFVAPYISYAT
-503 SFVPNIGTD
+503 SFIPNIGTD
-512 RNNALFD
+512 KNDALFE
-519 PEKGKQYEAGVKF
+519 PEKGKQYEIGMKF
-532 QGADQL
+532 QSADQQ
-538 IQGTLSW
+538 IQGALSW

-560 ISYQITEGE
+560 INYQITEGE
-569 QTTRGIE
+569 QTTQGIE
-576 AEINTAI
+576 AEVNAALS
-583 NDYWT
+583 DRWT
-588 ASVAYAYTYD
+588 SSVAYAYTYD
-598 SKTTKSTDIS
+598 SKTTKSTELTA
-608 SIGQRL
+608 IGERL

-621 YSFMARYR
+621 YSLMTRYR
-629 PQGSLGWYVGAGIT
+629 PQGVLGWYVGAGIT
-643 GASETELSGLDIE
+643 GASATELAGLNVE

-670 AEYWGAQL
+670 TEHWGAQL
-678 SVRNL
+678 SIRNL

-696 VVAFGNPRQVNFTVK
+696 VVAFGNSRQVNFAVK

>member
-1 MNTILININSFSIFM
+1 MF
-16 LYRKSPLVLAML
+16 YRKSPLALAIL
-28 PLIVSTAYAQ
+28 LFIVTATYAQ
-38 SHSTESESS
+38 SDSNQSNTDSS
-47 TLPTITIQAQ
+47 ILPTISIQAQ
-57 EAKSPYVA
+57 KIDHPYVA
-65 QHAASLLKSDA
+65 QNAASLLKSDA
-76 SLFETAQSVSVV
+76 PLFETAQAVSVV

-104 INGVAGVV
+104 INGIAGVV

-125 IRGQGANNQ
+125 IRGQSANNQ
-134 IFVDGLRTSARS
+134 IFIDGLRTSARS

-164 ASVSFGQVAPGGLV
+164 ASVNFGQVAPGGLV

-186 AESFAQTDVSYG
+186 AENFARTDLSYG
-198 SYDFKQANFDL
+198 SYDFKQATFDL
-209 NYAPHETEKGAF
+209 NYAPQNTEKGAF
-221 RLTGRYADQDDPVD
+221 RLSGRYADQDDPVD

-253 DHADLS
+253 EHADLS

-279 TLLPSALGKID
+279 TLLPSSLGKID
-290 SSFFSGDPS
+290 SSFFSGDPA

-320 DLVFKQNA
+320 ELVFRQNA

-360 DYTNYTIDNNLQKKL
+360 DYTNYTIDQNLQKTFQFG
-375 QIGNSEH
+375 QITHE
-382 DLLVGFDVM
+382 LLLGFDVM
-391 QEKRETAADRCNF
+391 QEKRETLADRCNF
-404 ATINPFAPQY
+404 ASINPFQPHY

-419 NTLSLNSD
+419 TALSLNSH
-427 SITNLRDMGIY
+427 SITELQDMGLY
-438 ARNRIILSDQWI
+438 ARNRIDLGDQWI
-450 INLAGRYDW
+450 INLSGRYDW

-474 PQEDHAFTG
+474 PQDDQAFTG
-483 NASIMYL
+483 NASVMYL
-490 INDLIAPYVSYAT
+490 ANQFVAPYISYAT
-503 SFVPNIGTD
+503 SFIPNIGTD
-512 RNNALFD
+512 KNDALFE
-519 PEKGKQYEAGVKF
+519 PEKGKQYEIGMKF
-532 QGADQL
+532 QSADQQ
-538 IQGTLSW
+538 IQGALSW

-560 ISYQITEGE
+560 INYQITEGE
-569 QTTRGIE
+569 QTTQGIE
-576 AEINTAI
+576 AEVNAALS
-583 NDYWT
+583 DRWT
-588 ASVAYAYTYD
+588 SSVAYAYTYD
-598 SKTTKSTDIS
+598 SKTTKSTELTA
-608 SIGQRL
+608 IGERL

-621 YSFMARYR
+621 YSLMTRYR
-629 PQGSLGWYVGAGIT
+629 PQGVLGWYVGAGIT
-643 GASETELSGLDIE
+643 GASATELAGLNVE

-670 AEYWGAQL
+670 TEHWGAQL
-678 SVRNL
+678 STRNL

-696 VVAFGNPRQVNFTVK
+696 VVAFGNPRQVNFAVK

>member
-1 MNTILININSFSIFM
+1 MF
-16 LYRKSPLVLAML
+16 YRKSLLALAILPFLV
-28 PLIVSTAYAQ
+28 TATYAQ
-38 SHSTESESS
+38 SDSNQSDTDSS
-47 TLPTITIQAQ
+47 ILPTISIQAQ
-57 EAKSPYVA
+57 KIDHPYVA
-65 QHAASLLKSDA
+65 QNAASLLKSDA
-76 SLFETAQSVSVV
+76 PLFETAQAVSVV

-104 INGVAGVV
+104 INGIAGVV

-125 IRGQGANNQ
+125 IRGQSANNQ
-134 IFVDGLRTSARS
+134 IFIDGLRTSARS

-164 ASVSFGQVAPGGLV
+164 ASVNFGQVAPGGLV

-186 AESFAQTDVSYG
+186 AENFARTDLSYG
-198 SYDFKQANFDL
+198 SYDFKQATFDL
-209 NYAPHETEKGAF
+209 NYAPQNTEKGAF
-221 RLTGRYADQDDPVD
+221 RLSGRYADQDDPVD

-253 DHADLS
+253 EHADLS

-279 TLLPSALGKID
+279 TLLPSSLGKID
-290 SSFFSGDPS
+290 SSFFSGDPA

-320 DLVFKQNA
+320 ELVFRQNA

-360 DYTNYTIDNNLQKKL
+360 DYTNYTIDQNFQKTF
-375 QIGNSEH
+375 QFGQTTHE
-382 DLLVGFDVM
+382 LLLGFDVM
-391 QEKRETAADRCNF
+391 QEKRETLADRCNF
-404 ATINPFAPQY
+404 ASINPFQPHY

-419 NTLSLNSD
+419 TALSLNSH
-427 SITNLRDMGIY
+427 SITELQDMGLY
-438 ARNRIILSDQWI
+438 ARNRIALGDQWI
-450 INLAGRYDW
+450 INLSGRYDW

-474 PQEDHAFTG
+474 PQDDQAFTG
-483 NASIMYL
+483 NASVMYL
-490 INDLIAPYVSYAT
+490 ANQFVAPYISYAT
-503 SFVPNIGTD
+503 SFIPNIGTD
-512 RNNALFD
+512 KNDALFE
-519 PEKGKQYEAGVKF
+519 PEKGKQYEIGMKF
-532 QGADQL
+532 QSADQQ
-538 IQGTLSW
+538 IQGALSW

-560 ISYQITEGE
+560 INYQITEGE
-569 QTTRGIE
+569 QTTQGIE
-576 AEINTAI
+576 AEVNAALS
-583 NDYWT
+583 DRWT
-588 ASVAYAYTYD
+588 SSVAYAYTYD
-598 SKTTKSTDIS
+598 SKTTKSTELTA
-608 SIGQRL
+608 IGERL

-621 YSFMARYR
+621 YSLMTRYR
-629 PQGSLGWYVGAGIT
+629 PQGVLGWYVGAGIT
-643 GASETELSGLDIE
+643 GASATELAGLNVE

-670 AEYWGAQL
+670 TEHWGAQL
-678 SVRNL
+678 SIRNL

-696 VVAFGNPRQVNFTVK
+696 VVAFGNPRQVNFAVK

>member
-1 MNTILININSFSIFM
+1 MF
-16 LYRKSPLVLAML
+16 YRKSPLALAIL
-28 PLIVSTAYAQ
+28 PFIVTATYAQ
-38 SHSTESESS
+38 SDSNQSDTDSS
-47 TLPTITIQAQ
+47 ILPTISIQAQ
-57 EAKSPYVA
+57 KIDHPYVA
-65 QHAASLLKSDA
+65 QNAASLLKSDA
-76 SLFETAQSVSVV
+76 PLFETAQAVSVV

-104 INGVAGVV
+104 INGIAGVV

-125 IRGQGANNQ
+125 IRGQSANNQ
-134 IFVDGLRTSARS
+134 IFIDGLRTSARS

-164 ASVSFGQVAPGGLV
+164 ASVNFGQVAPGGLV

-186 AESFAQTDVSYG
+186 AENFARTDLSYG
-198 SYDFKQANFDL
+198 SYDFKQATFDL
-209 NYAPHETEKGAF
+209 NYAPQNTEKGAF
-221 RLTGRYADQDDPVD
+221 RLSGRYADQDDPVD

-253 DHADLS
+253 EHADLS

-279 TLLPSALGKID
+279 TLLPSSLGKID
-290 SSFFSGDPS
+290 SSFFSGDPA

-320 DLVFKQNA
+320 ELVFRQNA

-360 DYTNYTIDNNLQKKL
+360 DYTNYTIDQNFQKTF
-375 QIGNSEH
+375 QFGQTTHE
-382 DLLVGFDVM
+382 LLLGFDVM
-391 QEKRETAADRCNF
+391 QEKRETLADRCNF
-404 ATINPFAPQY
+404 ASINPFQPHY

-419 NTLSLNSD
+419 TALSLNSH
-427 SITNLRDMGIY
+427 SITELQDMGLY
-438 ARNRIILSDQWI
+438 ARNRIDLGDQWI
-450 INLAGRYDW
+450 INLSGRYDW

-474 PQEDHAFTG
+474 PQDDQAFTG
-483 NASIMYL
+483 NASVMYL
-490 INDLIAPYVSYAT
+490 ANQFVAPYISYAT
-503 SFVPNIGTD
+503 SFIPNIGTD
-512 RNNALFD
+512 KNDALFE
-519 PEKGKQYEAGVKF
+519 PEKGKQYEIGMKF
-532 QGADQL
+532 QSADQQ
-538 IQGTLSW
+538 IQGALSW

-560 ISYQITEGE
+560 INYQITEGE
-569 QTTRGIE
+569 QTTQGIE
-576 AEINTAI
+576 AEVNAALS
-583 NDYWT
+583 DRWT
-588 ASVAYAYTYD
+588 SSVAYAYTYD
-598 SKTTKSTDIS
+598 SKTTKSTELTA
-608 SIGQRL
+608 IGERL

-621 YSFMARYR
+621 YSLMTRYR
-629 PQGSLGWYVGAGIT
+629 PQGVLGWYVGAGIT
-643 GASETELSGLDIE
+643 GASATELAGLNVE

-670 AEYWGAQL
+670 TEHWGAQL
-678 SVRNL
+678 SIRNL

-696 VVAFGNPRQVNFTVK
+696 VVAFGNPRQVNFAVK

>member
-1 MNTILININSFSIFM
+1 MF
-16 LYRKSPLVLAML
+16 YRKSPLALAIL
-28 PLIVSTAYAQ
+28 PFIVTATYAQ
-38 SHSTESESS
+38 SDSNQSDTDSS
-47 TLPTITIQAQ
+47 ILPTISIQAQ
-57 EAKSPYVA
+57 KIDHPYVA
-65 QHAASLLKSDA
+65 QNAASLLKSDA
-76 SLFETAQSVSVV
+76 PLFETAQAVSVV

-104 INGVAGVV
+104 INGIAGVV

-125 IRGQGANNQ
+125 IRGQSANNQ
-134 IFVDGLRTSARS
+134 IFIDGLRTSARS

-164 ASVSFGQVAPGGLV
+164 ASVNFGQVAPGGLV

-186 AESFAQTDVSYG
+186 AENFARTDLSYG
-198 SYDFKQANFDL
+198 SYDFKQATFDL
-209 NYAPHETEKGAF
+209 NYAPQNTEKGAF
-221 RLTGRYADQDDPVD
+221 RLSGRYADQDDPVD

-253 DHADLS
+253 EHADLS

-279 TLLPSALGKID
+279 TLLPSSLGKID
-290 SSFFSGDPS
+290 SSFFSGDPA

-320 DLVFKQNA
+320 ELVFRQNA

-360 DYTNYTIDNNLQKKL
+360 DYTNYTIDQNLQKTF
-375 QIGNSEH
+375 QFGQTTHE
-382 DLLVGFDVM
+382 LLLGFDVM
-391 QEKRETAADRCNF
+391 QEKRETLADRCNF
-404 ATINPFAPQY
+404 ASINPFQPHY

-419 NTLSLNSD
+419 TALSLNSH
-427 SITNLRDMGIY
+427 SITELQDMGLY
-438 ARNRIILSDQWI
+438 ARNRIALGDQWI
-450 INLAGRYDW
+450 INLSGRYDW

-474 PQEDHAFTG
+474 PQDDQAFTG
-483 NASIMYL
+483 NASVMYL
-490 INDLIAPYVSYAT
+490 ANQFVAPYISYAT
-503 SFVPNIGTD
+503 SFIPNIGTD
-512 RNNALFD
+512 KNDALFE
-519 PEKGKQYEAGVKF
+519 PEKGKQYEIGMKF
-532 QGADQL
+532 QSADQQ
-538 IQGTLSW
+538 IQGALSW

-560 ISYQITEGE
+560 INYQITEGE
-569 QTTRGIE
+569 QTTQGIE
-576 AEINTAI
+576 AEVNAALS
-583 NDYWT
+583 DRWT
-588 ASVAYAYTYD
+588 SSVAYAYTYD
-598 SKTTKSTDIS
+598 SKTTKSTELTA
-608 SIGQRL
+608 IGERL

-621 YSFMARYR
+621 YSLMTRYR
-629 PQGSLGWYVGAGIT
+629 PQGVLGWYVGAGIT
-643 GASETELSGLDIE
+643 GASATELAGLNVE

-670 AEYWGAQL
+670 TEHWGAQL
-678 SVRNL
+678 SIRNL

-696 VVAFGNPRQVNFTVK
+696 VVAFGNSRQVNFAVK

>member
-1 MNTILININSFSIFM
+1 MF
-16 LYRKSPLVLAML
+16 YRKSPLTLAIL
-28 PLIVSTAYAQ
+28 PFIVTATYAQ
-38 SHSTESESS
+38 SDSNQSNTDSS
-47 TLPTITIQAQ
+47 ILPTISIQAQ
-57 EAKSPYVA
+57 KIDHPYVA
-65 QHAASLLKSDA
+65 QNAASLLKSDA
-76 SLFETAQSVSVV
+76 PLFETAQAVSVV

-104 INGVAGVV
+104 INGIAGVV

-125 IRGQGANNQ
+125 IRGQSANNQ
-134 IFVDGLRTSARS
+134 IFIDGLRTSARS

-164 ASVSFGQVAPGGLV
+164 ASVNFGQVAPGGLV

-186 AESFAQTDVSYG
+186 AENFARTDLSYG
-198 SYDFKQANFDL
+198 SYDFKQATFDL
-209 NYAPHETEKGAF
+209 NYAPQNTEKGAF
-221 RLTGRYADQDDPVD
+221 RLSGRYADQDDPVD

-253 DHADLS
+253 EHADLS

-279 TLLPSALGKID
+279 TLLPSSLGKID
-290 SSFFSGDPS
+290 SSFFSGDPA

-320 DLVFKQNA
+320 ELVFRQNA

-360 DYTNYTIDNNLQKKL
+360 DYTNYTIDQNLQKTFQFG
-375 QIGNSEH
+375 QITHE
-382 DLLVGFDVM
+382 LLLGLDVM
-391 QEKRETAADRCNF
+391 QEKRETLADRCNF
-404 ATINPFAPQY
+404 ASINPFQPHY

-419 NTLSLNSD
+419 TALSLNSH
-427 SITNLRDMGIY
+427 SITDLQDMGLY
-438 ARNRIILSDQWI
+438 ARNRIDLGDQWI
-450 INLAGRYDW
+450 INLSGRYDW

-474 PQEDHAFTG
+474 PQDDQAFTG
-483 NASIMYL
+483 NASVMYL
-490 INDLIAPYVSYAT
+490 ANQFVAPYISYAT
-503 SFVPNIGTD
+503 SFIPNIGTD
-512 RNNALFD
+512 KNDALFE
-519 PEKGKQYEAGVKF
+519 PEKGKQYEIGMKF
-532 QGADQL
+532 QSADQQ
-538 IQGTLSW
+538 IQGALSW

-560 ISYQITEGE
+560 INYQITEGE
-569 QTTRGIE
+569 QTTQGIE
-576 AEINTAI
+576 AEVNAALS
-583 NDYWT
+583 DRWT
-588 ASVAYAYTYD
+588 SSVAYAYTYD
-598 SKTTKSTDIS
+598 SKTTKSTELTA
-608 SIGQRL
+608 IGERL

-621 YSFMARYR
+621 YSLMTRYR
-629 PQGSLGWYVGAGIT
+629 PQGVLGWYVGAGIT
-643 GASETELSGLDIE
+643 GASATELAGLNVE

-670 AEYWGAQL
+670 TEHWGAQL
-678 SVRNL
+678 SIRNL

-696 VVAFGNPRQVNFTVK
+696 VVAFGNPRQVNFAVK

>member
-1 MNTILININSFSIFM
+1 MF
-16 LYRKSPLVLAML
+16 YRKSPLALAIL
-28 PLIVSTAYAQ
+28 PFIVTATYAQ
-38 SHSTESESS
+38 SNSNQSDTDSS
-47 TLPTITIQAQ
+47 ILPTISIQAQ
-57 EAKSPYVA
+57 KIDHPYVA
-65 QHAASLLKSDA
+65 QNAASLLKSDA
-76 SLFETAQSVSVV
+76 PLFETAQAVSVV

-104 INGVAGVV
+104 INGIAGVV

-125 IRGQGANNQ
+125 IRGQSANNQ
-134 IFVDGLRTSARS
+134 IFIDGLRTSARS

-164 ASVSFGQVAPGGLV
+164 ASVNFGQVAPGGLV

-186 AESFAQTDVSYG
+186 AENFARTDLSYG
-198 SYDFKQANFDL
+198 SYDFKQATFDL
-209 NYAPHETEKGAF
+209 NYAPQNTEKGAF
-221 RLTGRYADQDDPVD
+221 RLSGRYADQDDPVD

-253 DHADLS
+253 EHADLS

-279 TLLPSALGKID
+279 TLLPSSLGKID
-290 SSFFSGDPS
+290 SSFFSGDPA

-320 DLVFKQNA
+320 ELVFRQNA

-360 DYTNYTIDNNLQKKL
+360 DYTNYTIDQNLQKTFQFG
-375 QIGNSEH
+375 QITHE
-382 DLLVGFDVM
+382 LLLGFDVM
-391 QEKRETAADRCNF
+391 QEKRETLADRCNF
-404 ATINPFAPQY
+404 ASINPFQPHY

-419 NTLSLNSD
+419 TALSLNSH
-427 SITNLRDMGIY
+427 SITELQDMGLY
-438 ARNRIILSDQWI
+438 ARNRIDLGDQWI
-450 INLAGRYDW
+450 INLSGRYDW

-474 PQEDHAFTG
+474 PQDDQAFTG
-483 NASIMYL
+483 NASVMYL
-490 INDLIAPYVSYAT
+490 ANQFVAPYISYAT
-503 SFVPNIGTD
+503 SFIPNIGTD
-512 RNNALFD
+512 KNDALFE
-519 PEKGKQYEAGVKF
+519 PEKGKQYEIGMKF
-532 QGADQL
+532 QSADQQ
-538 IQGTLSW
+538 IQGALSW

-560 ISYQITEGE
+560 INYQITEGE
-569 QTTRGIE
+569 QTTQGIE
-576 AEINTAI
+576 AEVNAALS
-583 NDYWT
+583 DRWT
-588 ASVAYAYTYD
+588 SSVAYAYTYD
-598 SKTTKSTDIS
+598 SKTTKSTELTA
-608 SIGQRL
+608 IGERL

-621 YSFMARYR
+621 YSLMTRYR
-629 PQGSLGWYVGAGIT
+629 PQGVLGWYVGAGIT
-643 GASETELSGLDIE
+643 GASATELAGLNVE

-670 AEYWGAQL
+670 TEHWGAQL
-678 SVRNL
+678 SIRNL

-696 VVAFGNPRQVNFTVK
+696 VVAFGNPRQVNFAVK

>member
-1 MNTILININSFSIFM
+1 MF
-16 LYRKSPLVLAML
+16 YRKSPLALAIL
-28 PLIVSTAYAQ
+28 PFIVTATYAQ
-38 SHSTESESS
+38 SDSNQSNTDSS
-47 TLPTITIQAQ
+47 ILPTISIQAQ
-57 EAKSPYVA
+57 KIDHPYVA
-65 QHAASLLKSDA
+65 QNAASLLKSDA
-76 SLFETAQSVSVV
+76 PLFETAQAVSVV

-104 INGVAGVV
+104 INGIAGVV

-125 IRGQGANNQ
+125 IRGQSANNQ
-134 IFVDGLRTSARS
+134 IFIDGLRTSARS

-164 ASVSFGQVAPGGLV
+164 ASVNFGQVAPGGLV

-186 AESFAQTDVSYG
+186 AENFARTDLSYG
-198 SYDFKQANFDL
+198 SYDFKQATFDL
-209 NYAPHETEKGAF
+209 NYAPQNTEKGAF
-221 RLTGRYADQDDPVD
+221 RLSGRYADQDDPVD

-246 TYNFDLG
+246 TYNFNLG
-253 DHADLS
+253 EHADLS

-279 TLLPSALGKID
+279 TLLPSSLGKID
-290 SSFFSGDPS
+290 SSFFSGDPA

-320 DLVFKQNA
+320 ELVFRQNA

-360 DYTNYTIDNNLQKKL
+360 DYTNYTIDQNLQKTFQFG
-375 QIGNSEH
+375 QITHE
-382 DLLVGFDVM
+382 LLLGFDVM
-391 QEKRETAADRCNF
+391 QEKRETLADRCNF
-404 ATINPFAPQY
+404 ASINPFQPHY

-419 NTLSLNSD
+419 TALSLNSH
-427 SITNLRDMGIY
+427 SITELQDMGLY
-438 ARNRIILSDQWI
+438 ARNRIALGDQWI
-450 INLAGRYDW
+450 INLSGRYDW

-474 PQEDHAFTG
+474 PQDDQAFTG
-483 NASIMYL
+483 NASVMYL
-490 INDLIAPYVSYAT
+490 ANQFVAPYISYAT
-503 SFVPNIGTD
+503 SFIPNIGTD
-512 RNNALFD
+512 KNDALFE
-519 PEKGKQYEAGVKF
+519 PEKGKQYEIGMKF
-532 QGADQL
+532 QSADQQ
-538 IQGTLSW
+538 IQGALSW
-545 FDLRRQNVLVNDPTD
+545 FDLRRQNILVNDPTD
-560 ISYQITEGE
+560 INYQITEGE
-569 QTTRGIE
+569 QTTQGIE
-576 AEINTAI
+576 AEVNAALS
-583 NDYWT
+583 DRWT
-588 ASVAYAYTYD
+588 SSVAYAYTYD
-598 SKTTKSTDIS
+598 SKTTKSTELTA
-608 SIGQRL
+608 IGERL

-621 YSFMARYR
+621 YSLMTRYR
-629 PQGSLGWYVGAGIT
+629 PQGVLGWYVGAGIT
-643 GASETELSGLDIE
+643 GASATELAGLNVE

-670 AEYWGAQL
+670 TEHWGAQL
-678 SVRNL
+678 SIRNL

-696 VVAFGNPRQVNFTVK
+696 VVAFGNSRQVNFAVK

>member
-1 MNTILININSFSIFM
+1 MF
-16 LYRKSPLVLAML
+16 YRKSPLALAIL
-28 PLIVSTAYAQ
+28 PFIVTATYAQ
-38 SHSTESESS
+38 SDSNQSDTDSS
-47 TLPTITIQAQ
+47 ILPTISIQAQ
-57 EAKSPYVA
+57 KIDHPYVA
-65 QHAASLLKSDA
+65 QNAASLLKSDA
-76 SLFETAQSVSVV
+76 PLFETAQAVSVV

-104 INGVAGVV
+104 INGIAGVV

-125 IRGQGANNQ
+125 IRGQSANNQ
-134 IFVDGLRTSARS
+134 IFIDGLRTSARS

-164 ASVSFGQVAPGGLV
+164 ASVNFGQVAPGGLV

-186 AESFAQTDVSYG
+186 AENFSRTDLSYG
-198 SYDFKQANFDL
+198 SYDFKQATFDL
-209 NYAPHETEKGAF
+209 NYAPQNTEKGAF

-253 DHADLS
+253 EHADLS

-279 TLLPSALGKID
+279 TLLPSSLGKID
-290 SSFFSGDPS
+290 SSFFSGDPA

-320 DLVFKQNA
+320 ELVFRQNA

-360 DYTNYTIDNNLQKKL
+360 DYTNYTIDQNLQKTFQFG
-375 QIGNSEH
+375 QITHE
-382 DLLVGFDVM
+382 LLLGFDVM
-391 QEKRETAADRCNF
+391 QEKRETLADRCNF
-404 ATINPFAPQY
+404 ASINPFQPHY

-419 NTLSLNSD
+419 TALSLNSH
-427 SITNLRDMGIY
+427 SITELQDMGLY
-438 ARNRIILSDQWI
+438 ARNRIDLGDQWI
-450 INLAGRYDW
+450 INLSGRYDW

-474 PQEDHAFTG
+474 PQDDQAFTG
-483 NASIMYL
+483 NASVMYL
-490 INDLIAPYVSYAT
+490 ANQFVAPYISYAT
-503 SFVPNIGTD
+503 SFIPNIGTD
-512 RNNALFD
+512 KNDALFE
-519 PEKGKQYEAGVKF
+519 PEKGKQYEIGMKF
-532 QGADQL
+532 QSADQQ
-538 IQGTLSW
+538 IQGALSW

-560 ISYQITEGE
+560 INYQITEGE
-569 QTTRGIE
+569 QTTQGIE
-576 AEINTAI
+576 AEVNAALS
-583 NDYWT
+583 DRWT
-588 ASVAYAYTYD
+588 SSVAYAYTYD
-598 SKTTKSTDIS
+598 SKTTKSTELTA
-608 SIGQRL
+608 IGERL

-621 YSFMARYR
+621 YSLMTRYR
-629 PQGSLGWYVGAGIT
+629 PQGVLGWYVGAGIT
-643 GASETELSGLDIE
+643 GASATELAGLNVE

-670 AEYWGAQL
+670 TEHWGAQL
-678 SVRNL
+678 SIRNL

-696 VVAFGNPRQVNFTVK
+696 VVAFGNPRQVNFAVK

>member
-1 MNTILININSFSIFM
+1 MF
-16 LYRKSPLVLAML
+16 YRKSPLALAIL
-28 PLIVSTAYAQ
+28 PFIVTATYAQ
-38 SHSTESESS
+38 SDSNQSETDSS
-47 TLPTITIQAQ
+47 ILPTISIQAQ
-57 EAKSPYVA
+57 KIDHPYVA
-65 QHAASLLKSDA
+65 QNAASLLKSDA
-76 SLFETAQSVSVV
+76 PLFETAQAVSVV

-104 INGVAGVV
+104 INGIAGVV

-125 IRGQGANNQ
+125 IRGQSANNQ
-134 IFVDGLRTSARS
+134 IFIDGLRTSARS

-164 ASVSFGQVAPGGLV
+164 ASVNFGQVAPGGLV

-186 AESFAQTDVSYG
+186 AENFARTDLSYG
-198 SYDFKQANFDL
+198 SYDFKQATFDL
-209 NYAPHETEKGAF
+209 NYAPQNTEKGAF
-221 RLTGRYADQDDPVD
+221 RLSGRYADQDDPVD

-253 DHADLS
+253 EHADLS

-279 TLLPSALGKID
+279 TLLPSSLGKID
-290 SSFFSGDPS
+290 SSFFSGDPA

-320 DLVFKQNA
+320 ELVFRQNA

-360 DYTNYTIDNNLQKKL
+360 DYTNYTIDQNFQKTF
-375 QIGNSEH
+375 QFGQTTHE
-382 DLLVGFDVM
+382 LLLGFDVM
-391 QEKRETAADRCNF
+391 QEKRETLADRCNF
-404 ATINPFAPQY
+404 ASINPFQPHY

-419 NTLSLNSD
+419 TALSLNSH
-427 SITNLRDMGIY
+427 SITELQDMGLY
-438 ARNRIILSDQWI
+438 ARNRIALGDQWI
-450 INLAGRYDW
+450 INLSGRYDW

-474 PQEDHAFTG
+474 PQDDQAFTG
-483 NASIMYL
+483 NASVMYL
-490 INDLIAPYVSYAT
+490 ANQFVAPYISYAT
-503 SFVPNIGTD
+503 SFIPNIGTD
-512 RNNALFD
+512 KNDALFE
-519 PEKGKQYEAGVKF
+519 PEKGKQYEIGMKF
-532 QGADQL
+532 QSADQQ
-538 IQGTLSW
+538 IQGALSW

-560 ISYQITEGE
+560 INYQITEGE
-569 QTTRGIE
+569 QTTQGIE
-576 AEINTAI
+576 AEVNAALS
-583 NDYWT
+583 DRWT
-588 ASVAYAYTYD
+588 SSVAYAYTYD
-598 SKTTKSTDIS
+598 SKTTKSTELTA
-608 SIGQRL
+608 IGERL

-621 YSFMARYR
+621 YSLMTRYR
-629 PQGSLGWYVGAGIT
+629 PQGVLGWYVGAGIT
-643 GASETELSGLDIE
+643 GASATELAGLNVE

-670 AEYWGAQL
+670 TEHWGAQL
-678 SVRNL
+678 SIRNL

-696 VVAFGNPRQVNFTVK
+696 VVAFGNSRQVNFAVK

>member
-146 AVAVDLSGIDQVQ
+146 AVAIDLSGIDQVQ

-186 AESFAQTDVSYG
+186 AESFAQTDLSYG

-320 DLVFKQNA
+320 DLVLSK
-328 AVQKT
+328 
-333 EMNGGFISL
+333 M
-342 QAGGTETAVKRR
+342 R
-354 LEVQDW
+354 LF
-360 DYTNYTIDNNLQKKL
+360 KKL
-375 QIGNSEH
+375 
-382 DLLVGFDVM
+382 
-391 QEKRETAADRCNF
+391 K
-404 ATINPFAPQY
+404 
-414 NQGCI
+414 
-419 NTLSLNSD
+419 
-427 SITNLRDMGIY
+427 
-438 ARNRIILSDQWI
+438 
-450 INLAGRYDW
+450 
-459 AKSSSENVLKGTKTD
+459 
-474 PQEDHAFTG
+474 
-483 NASIMYL
+483 
-490 INDLIAPYVSYAT
+490 
-503 SFVPNIGTD
+503 
-512 RNNALFD
+512 
-519 PEKGKQYEAGVKF
+519 
-532 QGADQL
+532 
-538 IQGTLSW
+538 
-545 FDLRRQNVLVNDPTD
+545 
-560 ISYQITEGE
+560 
-569 QTTRGIE
+569 
-576 AEINTAI
+576 
-583 NDYWT
+583 
-588 ASVAYAYTYD
+588 
-598 SKTTKSTDIS
+598 
-608 SIGQRL
+608 
-614 ENTPEHT
+614 
-621 YSFMARYR
+621 
-629 PQGSLGWYVGAGIT
+629 
-643 GASETELSGLDIE
+643 
-656 LPAYTIY
+656 
-663 NADAGYD
+663 
-670 AEYWGAQL
+670 
-678 SVRNL
+678 
-683 FDKNYYSGVIDNR
+683 
-696 VVAFGNPRQVNFTVK
+696 
-711 FKY
+711 

>member
-1 MNTILININSFSIFM
+1 MF
-16 LYRKSPLVLAML
+16 YRKSPLALAIL
-28 PLIVSTAYAQ
+28 PFIVTATYAQ
-38 SHSTESESS
+38 SNSNQSNTDSS
-47 TLPTITIQAQ
+47 ILPTISIQAQ
-57 EAKSPYVA
+57 KIDHPYVA
-65 QHAASLLKSDA
+65 QNAASLLKSDA
-76 SLFETAQSVSVV
+76 PLFETAQAVSVV

-104 INGVAGVV
+104 INGIAGVV

-125 IRGQGANNQ
+125 IRGQSANNQ
-134 IFVDGLRTSARS
+134 IFIDGLRTSARS

-164 ASVSFGQVAPGGLV
+164 ASVNFGQVAPGGLV

-186 AESFAQTDVSYG
+186 AENFARTDLSYG
-198 SYDFKQANFDL
+198 SYDFKQATFDL
-209 NYAPHETEKGAF
+209 NYAPQNTEKGAF
-221 RLTGRYADQDDPVD
+221 RLSGRYADQDDPVD

-253 DHADLS
+253 EHADLS

-279 TLLPSALGKID
+279 TLLPSSLGKID
-290 SSFFSGDPS
+290 SSFFSGDPA

-320 DLVFKQNA
+320 ELVFRQNA

-360 DYTNYTIDNNLQKKL
+360 DYTNYTIDQNLQKTF
-375 QIGNSEH
+375 QFGQTTHE
-382 DLLVGFDVM
+382 LLLGLDVM
-391 QEKRETAADRCNF
+391 QEKRETLADRCNF
-404 ATINPFAPQY
+404 ASINPFQPHY

-419 NTLSLNSD
+419 TALSLNSH
-427 SITNLRDMGIY
+427 SITELQDMGLY
-438 ARNRIILSDQWI
+438 ARNRIDLGDQWI
-450 INLAGRYDW
+450 INLSGRYDW

-474 PQEDHAFTG
+474 PQDDQAFTG
-483 NASIMYL
+483 NASVMYL
-490 INDLIAPYVSYAT
+490 ANQFVAPYISYAT
-503 SFVPNIGTD
+503 SFIPNIGTD
-512 RNNALFD
+512 KNDALFE
-519 PEKGKQYEAGVKF
+519 PEKGKQYEIGMKF
-532 QGADQL
+532 QSADQQ
-538 IQGTLSW
+538 IQGALSW

-560 ISYQITEGE
+560 INYQITEGE

-576 AEINTAI
+576 AEVNAALS
-583 NDYWT
+583 DRWT
-588 ASVAYAYTYD
+588 SSVAYAYTYD
-598 SKTTKSTDIS
+598 SKTTKSTELTA
-608 SIGQRL
+608 IGERL

-621 YSFMARYR
+621 YSLMTRYR
-629 PQGSLGWYVGAGIT
+629 PQGVLGWYVGAGIT
-643 GASETELSGLDIE
+643 GASATELAGLNVE

-670 AEYWGAQL
+670 TEHWGAQL
-678 SVRNL
+678 SIRNL

-696 VVAFGNPRQVNFTVK
+696 VVAFGNPRQVNFAVK

>member
-1 MNTILININSFSIFM
+1 MF
-16 LYRKSPLVLAML
+16 YRKSPLTLAIL
-28 PLIVSTAYAQ
+28 PFIVTATYAQ
-38 SHSTESESS
+38 SDSNQSNTDSS
-47 TLPTITIQAQ
+47 ILPTISIQAQ
-57 EAKSPYVA
+57 KIDHPYVA
-65 QHAASLLKSDA
+65 QNAASLLKSDA
-76 SLFETAQSVSVV
+76 PLFETAQAVSVV

-104 INGVAGVV
+104 INGIAGVV

-125 IRGQGANNQ
+125 IRGQSANNQ
-134 IFVDGLRTSARS
+134 IFIDGLRTSARS

-164 ASVSFGQVAPGGLV
+164 ASVNFGQVAPGGLV

-186 AESFAQTDVSYG
+186 AENFARTDLSYG
-198 SYDFKQANFDL
+198 SYDFKQATFDL
-209 NYAPHETEKGAF
+209 NYAPQNTEKGAF

-253 DHADLS
+253 EHANLS

-279 TLLPSALGKID
+279 TLLPSSLGKID
-290 SSFFSGDPS
+290 SSFFSGDPA

-320 DLVFKQNA
+320 ELVFRQNA

-360 DYTNYTIDNNLQKKL
+360 DYTNYTIDQNLQKTFQFG
-375 QIGNSEH
+375 QITHE
-382 DLLVGFDVM
+382 LLLGFDVM
-391 QEKRETAADRCNF
+391 QEKRETLADRCNF
-404 ATINPFAPQY
+404 ASINPFQPHY

-419 NTLSLNSD
+419 TALSLNSH
-427 SITNLRDMGIY
+427 SITELQDMGLY
-438 ARNRIILSDQWI
+438 ARNRIDLGDQWI
-450 INLAGRYDW
+450 INLSGRYDW

-474 PQEDHAFTG
+474 PQDDQAFTG
-483 NASIMYL
+483 NASVMYL
-490 INDLIAPYVSYAT
+490 ANQFVAPYISYAT
-503 SFVPNIGTD
+503 SFIPNIGTD
-512 RNNALFD
+512 KNDALFE
-519 PEKGKQYEAGVKF
+519 PEKGKQYEIGMKF
-532 QGADQL
+532 QSADQQ
-538 IQGTLSW
+538 IQGALSW

-560 ISYQITEGE
+560 INYQITEGE
-569 QTTRGIE
+569 QTTQGIE
-576 AEINTAI
+576 AEVNAALS
-583 NDYWT
+583 DRWT
-588 ASVAYAYTYD
+588 SSVAYAYTYD
-598 SKTTKSTDIS
+598 SKTTKSTELTA
-608 SIGQRL
+608 IGERL

-621 YSFMARYR
+621 YSLMTRYR
-629 PQGSLGWYVGAGIT
+629 PQGVLGWYVGAGIT
-643 GASETELSGLDIE
+643 GASATELAGLNVE

-670 AEYWGAQL
+670 TEHWGAQL
-678 SVRNL
+678 SIRNL

-696 VVAFGNPRQVNFTVK
+696 VVAFGNPRQVNFAVK

>member
-1 MNTILININSFSIFM
+1 MF
-16 LYRKSPLVLAML
+16 YRKSPLALAIL
-28 PLIVSTAYAQ
+28 PFIVTATYAQ
-38 SHSTESESS
+38 SDSNQSETDSS
-47 TLPTITIQAQ
+47 ILPTISIQAQ
-57 EAKSPYVA
+57 KIDHPYVA
-65 QHAASLLKSDA
+65 QNAASLLKSDA
-76 SLFETAQSVSVV
+76 PLFETAQAVSVV

-104 INGVAGVV
+104 INGIAGVV

-125 IRGQGANNQ
+125 IHGQSANNQ
-134 IFVDGLRTSARS
+134 IFIDGLRTSARS

-164 ASVSFGQVAPGGLV
+164 ASVNFGQVAPGGLV

-186 AESFAQTDVSYG
+186 AENFARTDLSYG
-198 SYDFKQANFDL
+198 SYDFKQATFDL
-209 NYAPHETEKGAF
+209 NYAPQNTEKGAF
-221 RLTGRYADQDDPVD
+221 RLSGRYADQDDPVD

-253 DHADLS
+253 EHADLS

-279 TLLPSALGKID
+279 TLLPSSLGKID
-290 SSFFSGDPS
+290 SSFFSGDPA

-320 DLVFKQNA
+320 ELVFRQNA

-360 DYTNYTIDNNLQKKL
+360 DYTNYTIDQNLQKTF
-375 QIGNSEH
+375 QFGQTTHE
-382 DLLVGFDVM
+382 LLLGFDVM
-391 QEKRETAADRCNF
+391 QEKRETLADRCNF
-404 ATINPFAPQY
+404 ASINPFQPHY

-419 NTLSLNSD
+419 TALSLNSH
-427 SITNLRDMGIY
+427 SITELQDMGLY
-438 ARNRIILSDQWI
+438 ARNRIALGDQWI
-450 INLAGRYDW
+450 INLSGRYDW

-474 PQEDHAFTG
+474 PQDDQAFTG
-483 NASIMYL
+483 NASVMYL
-490 INDLIAPYVSYAT
+490 ANQFVAPYISYAT
-503 SFVPNIGTD
+503 SFIPNIGTD
-512 RNNALFD
+512 KNDALFE
-519 PEKGKQYEAGVKF
+519 PEKGKQYEIGMKF
-532 QGADQL
+532 QSADQQ
-538 IQGTLSW
+538 IQGALSW
-545 FDLRRQNVLVNDPTD
+545 FDLRRQNILVNDPTD
-560 ISYQITEGE
+560 INYQITEGE
-569 QTTRGIE
+569 QTTQGIE
-576 AEINTAI
+576 AEVNAALS
-583 NDYWT
+583 DRWT
-588 ASVAYAYTYD
+588 SSVAYAYTYD
-598 SKTTKSTDIS
+598 SKTTKSTELTA
-608 SIGQRL
+608 IGERL

-621 YSFMARYR
+621 YSLMTRYR
-629 PQGSLGWYVGAGIT
+629 PQGVLGWYVGAGIT
-643 GASETELSGLDIE
+643 GASATELAGLNVE

-670 AEYWGAQL
+670 TEHWGAQL
-678 SVRNL
+678 SIRNL

-696 VVAFGNPRQVNFTVK
+696 VVAFGNPRQVNFAVK

>member
-1 MNTILININSFSIFM
+1 MF
-16 LYRKSPLVLAML
+16 YRKSPLTLAIL
-28 PLIVSTAYAQ
+28 PFIVTATYAQ
-38 SHSTESESS
+38 SDSNQSNTDSS
-47 TLPTITIQAQ
+47 ILPTISIQAQ
-57 EAKSPYVA
+57 KIDHPYVA
-65 QHAASLLKSDA
+65 QNAASLLKSDA
-76 SLFETAQSVSVV
+76 PLFETAQAVSVV

-104 INGVAGVV
+104 INGIAGVV

-125 IRGQGANNQ
+125 IRGQSANNQ
-134 IFVDGLRTSARS
+134 IFIDGLRTSARS

-164 ASVSFGQVAPGGLV
+164 TSVNFGQVAPGGLV

-186 AESFAQTDVSYG
+186 AENFARTDLSYG
-198 SYDFKQANFDL
+198 SYDFKQATFDL
-209 NYAPHETEKGAF
+209 NYAPQNTEKGAF

-253 DHADLS
+253 EHADLS

-279 TLLPSALGKID
+279 TLLPSSLGKID
-290 SSFFSGDPS
+290 SSFFSGDPA

-320 DLVFKQNA
+320 ELVFRQNA

-360 DYTNYTIDNNLQKKL
+360 DYTNYTIDQNLQKTFQFG
-375 QIGNSEH
+375 QITHE
-382 DLLVGFDVM
+382 LLLGFDVM
-391 QEKRETAADRCNF
+391 QEKRETLADRCNF
-404 ATINPFAPQY
+404 ASINPFQPHY

-419 NTLSLNSD
+419 TALSLNSH
-427 SITNLRDMGIY
+427 SITELQDMGLY
-438 ARNRIILSDQWI
+438 ARNRIDLGDQWI
-450 INLAGRYDW
+450 INLSGRYDW

-474 PQEDHAFTG
+474 PQDDQAFTG
-483 NASIMYL
+483 NASVMYL
-490 INDLIAPYVSYAT
+490 ANQFVAPYISYAT
-503 SFVPNIGTD
+503 SFIPNIGTD
-512 RNNALFD
+512 KNDALFE
-519 PEKGKQYEAGVKF
+519 PEKGKQYEIGMKF
-532 QGADQL
+532 QSADQQ
-538 IQGTLSW
+538 IQGALSW

-560 ISYQITEGE
+560 INYQITEGE
-569 QTTRGIE
+569 QTTQGIE
-576 AEINTAI
+576 AEVNAALS
-583 NDYWT
+583 DRWT
-588 ASVAYAYTYD
+588 SSVAYAYTYD
-598 SKTTKSTDIS
+598 SKTTKSTELTA
-608 SIGQRL
+608 IGERL

-621 YSFMARYR
+621 YSLMTRYR
-629 PQGSLGWYVGAGIT
+629 PQGVLGWYVGAGIT
-643 GASETELSGLDIE
+643 GASATELAGLNVE

-670 AEYWGAQL
+670 TEHWGAQL
-678 SVRNL
+678 SIRNL

-696 VVAFGNPRQVNFTVK
+696 VVAFGNPRQVNFAVK

>member
-1 MNTILININSFSIFM
+1 MF
-16 LYRKSPLVLAML
+16 YRKSPLTLAIL
-28 PLIVSTAYAQ
+28 PFIVTATYAQ
-38 SHSTESESS
+38 SDSNQSNTDSS
-47 TLPTITIQAQ
+47 ILPTISIQAQ
-57 EAKSPYVA
+57 KIDHPYVA
-65 QHAASLLKSDA
+65 QNAASLLKSDA
-76 SLFETAQSVSVV
+76 PLFETAQAVSVV

-104 INGVAGVV
+104 INGIAGVV

-125 IRGQGANNQ
+125 IRGQSANNQ
-134 IFVDGLRTSARS
+134 IFIDGLRTSARS

-164 ASVSFGQVAPGGLV
+164 ASVNFGQVAPGGLV

-186 AESFAQTDVSYG
+186 AENFARTDLSYG
-198 SYDFKQANFDL
+198 SYDFKEATFDL
-209 NYAPHETEKGAF
+209 NYAPQNTEKGAF
-221 RLTGRYADQDDPVD
+221 RLSGRYADQDDPVD

-246 TYNFDLG
+246 TYNFNLG
-253 DHADLS
+253 EHADLS

-279 TLLPSALGKID
+279 TLLPSSLGKID
-290 SSFFSGDPS
+290 SSFFSGDPA

-320 DLVFKQNA
+320 ELVFRQNA

-360 DYTNYTIDNNLQKKL
+360 DYTNYTIDQNLQKTFQFG
-375 QIGNSEH
+375 QITHE
-382 DLLVGFDVM
+382 LLLGFDVM
-391 QEKRETAADRCNF
+391 QEKRETLADRCNF
-404 ATINPFAPQY
+404 ASINPFQPHY

-419 NTLSLNSD
+419 TALSLNSH
-427 SITNLRDMGIY
+427 SITELQDMGLY
-438 ARNRIILSDQWI
+438 ARNRIALGDQWI
-450 INLAGRYDW
+450 INLSGRYDW

-474 PQEDHAFTG
+474 PQDDQAFTG
-483 NASIMYL
+483 NASVMYL
-490 INDLIAPYVSYAT
+490 ANQFVAPYISYAT
-503 SFVPNIGTD
+503 SFIPNIGTD
-512 RNNALFD
+512 KNDALFE
-519 PEKGKQYEAGVKF
+519 PEKGKQYEIGMKF
-532 QGADQL
+532 QSADQQ
-538 IQGTLSW
+538 IQGALSW

-560 ISYQITEGE
+560 TNYQITEGE

-576 AEINTAI
+576 AEVNAALS
-583 NDYWT
+583 DRWT
-588 ASVAYAYTYD
+588 SSVAYAYTYD
-598 SKTTKSTDIS
+598 SKTTKSTELTA
-608 SIGQRL
+608 IGERL

-621 YSFMARYR
+621 YSLMTRYR
-629 PQGSLGWYVGAGIT
+629 PQGVLGWYVGAGIT
-643 GASETELSGLDIE
+643 GASATELAGLNVE

-670 AEYWGAQL
+670 TEHWGAQL
-678 SVRNL
+678 SIRNL

-696 VVAFGNPRQVNFTVK
+696 VVAFGNPRQVNFAVK

>member
-1 MNTILININSFSIFM
+1 MF
-16 LYRKSPLVLAML
+16 YRKSLLALAILPFLV
-28 PLIVSTAYAQ
+28 TATYAQ
-38 SHSTESESS
+38 SDSNQSDTDSS
-47 TLPTITIQAQ
+47 ILPTISIQAQ
-57 EAKSPYVA
+57 KIDHPYVA
-65 QHAASLLKSDA
+65 QNAASLLKSDA
-76 SLFETAQSVSVV
+76 PLFETAQAVSVV

-104 INGVAGVV
+104 INGIAGVV

-125 IRGQGANNQ
+125 IRGQSANNQ
-134 IFVDGLRTSARS
+134 IFIDGLRTSARS

-164 ASVSFGQVAPGGLV
+164 ASVNFGQVAPGGLV

-186 AESFAQTDVSYG
+186 AENFARTDLSYG
-198 SYDFKQANFDL
+198 SYDFKQATFDL
-209 NYAPHETEKGAF
+209 NYAPQNTEKGAF
-221 RLTGRYADQDDPVD
+221 RLSGRYADQDDPVD

-253 DHADLS
+253 EHADLS

-279 TLLPSALGKID
+279 TLLPSSLGKID
-290 SSFFSGDPS
+290 SSFFSGDPA

-320 DLVFKQNA
+320 ELVFRQNA

-360 DYTNYTIDNNLQKKL
+360 DYTNYTIDQNLQKTFQFG
-375 QIGNSEH
+375 QITHE
-382 DLLVGFDVM
+382 LLLGFDVM
-391 QEKRETAADRCNF
+391 QEKRETLADRCNF
-404 ATINPFAPQY
+404 ASINPFQPHY

-419 NTLSLNSD
+419 TALSLNSH
-427 SITNLRDMGIY
+427 SITELQDMGLY
-438 ARNRIILSDQWI
+438 ARNRIDLGDQWI
-450 INLAGRYDW
+450 INLSGRYDW

-474 PQEDHAFTG
+474 PQDDQAFTG
-483 NASIMYL
+483 NASVMYL
-490 INDLIAPYVSYAT
+490 ANQFVAPYISYAT
-503 SFVPNIGTD
+503 SFIPNIGTD
-512 RNNALFD
+512 KNDALFE
-519 PEKGKQYEAGVKF
+519 PEKGKQYEIGMKF
-532 QGADQL
+532 QSADQQ
-538 IQGTLSW
+538 IQGALSW

-560 ISYQITEGE
+560 INYQITEGE
-569 QTTRGIE
+569 QTTQGIE
-576 AEINTAI
+576 AEVNAALS
-583 NDYWT
+583 DRWT
-588 ASVAYAYTYD
+588 SSVAYAYTYD
-598 SKTTKSTDIS
+598 SKTTKSTELTA
-608 SIGQRL
+608 IGERL

-621 YSFMARYR
+621 YSLMTRYR
-629 PQGSLGWYVGAGIT
+629 PQGVLGWYVGAGIT
-643 GASETELSGLDIE
+643 GASATELAGLNVE

-670 AEYWGAQL
+670 TEHWGAQL
-678 SVRNL
+678 SIRNL

-696 VVAFGNPRQVNFTVK
+696 VVAFGNPRQVNFAVK

>member
-1 MNTILININSFSIFM
+1 MF
-16 LYRKSPLVLAML
+16 YRKSLLALAIL
-28 PLIVSTAYAQ
+28 PFIVTATYAQ
-38 SHSTESESS
+38 SDSNQSDTDSS
-47 TLPTITIQAQ
+47 ILPTISIQAQ
-57 EAKSPYVA
+57 KIDHPYVA
-65 QHAASLLKSDA
+65 QNAASLLKSDA
-76 SLFETAQSVSVV
+76 PLFETAQAVSVV

-104 INGVAGVV
+104 INGIAGVV

-125 IRGQGANNQ
+125 IRGQSANNQ
-134 IFVDGLRTSARS
+134 IFIDGLRTSARS

-164 ASVSFGQVAPGGLV
+164 ASVNFGQVAPGGLV

-186 AESFAQTDVSYG
+186 AENFSRTDLSYG
-198 SYDFKQANFDL
+198 SYDFKQATFDL
-209 NYAPHETEKGAF
+209 NYAPQNTEKGAF
-221 RLTGRYADQDDPVD
+221 RLSGRYADQDDPVD
-235 YVYFKNLYISP
+235 YVYFKNLYIFP

-253 DHADLS
+253 EHADLS

-279 TLLPSALGKID
+279 TLLPSSLGKID
-290 SSFFSGDPS
+290 SSFFSGDPA

-320 DLVFKQNA
+320 ELVFRQNA

-360 DYTNYTIDNNLQKKL
+360 DYTNYTIDQNLQKTF
-375 QIGNSEH
+375 QFGQTTHE
-382 DLLVGFDVM
+382 LLLGLDVM
-391 QEKRETAADRCNF
+391 QEKRETLADRCNF
-404 ATINPFAPQY
+404 ASINPFQPHNPHDIHQLY
-414 NQGCI
+414 KDQMQG
-419 NTLSLNSD
+419 
-427 SITNLRDMGIY
+427 
-438 ARNRIILSDQWI
+438 DQWI
-450 INLAGRYDW
+450 INLSGRYDW

-474 PQEDHAFTG
+474 PQDDQAFTG
-483 NASIMYL
+483 NASVMYL
-490 INDLIAPYVSYAT
+490 ANQFVAPYISYAT
-503 SFVPNIGTD
+503 SFIPNIGTD
-512 RNNALFD
+512 KNDALFE
-519 PEKGKQYEAGVKF
+519 PEKGKQYEIGMKF
-532 QGADQL
+532 QSADQQ
-538 IQGTLSW
+538 IQGALSW

-560 ISYQITEGE
+560 TNYQITEGE

-576 AEINTAI
+576 AEVNAALS
-583 NDYWT
+583 DRWT
-588 ASVAYAYTYD
+588 SSVAYAYTYD
-598 SKTTKSTDIS
+598 SKTTKSTELTA
-608 SIGQRL
+608 IGERL

-621 YSFMARYR
+621 YSLMTRYR
-629 PQGSLGWYVGAGIT
+629 PQGVLGWYVGAGIT
-643 GASETELSGLDIE
+643 GASATELAGLNVE

-670 AEYWGAQL
+670 TEHWGAQL
-678 SVRNL
+678 SIRNL

-696 VVAFGNPRQVNFTVK
+696 VVAFGNPRQVNFAVK

>member
-1 MNTILININSFSIFM
+1 MF
-16 LYRKSPLVLAML
+16 YRKSPLALAIL
-28 PLIVSTAYAQ
+28 PFIVTATYAQ
-38 SHSTESESS
+38 SNSNQSDTDSS
-47 TLPTITIQAQ
+47 ILPTISIQAQ
-57 EAKSPYVA
+57 KIDHPYVA
-65 QHAASLLKSDA
+65 QNAASLLKSDA
-76 SLFETAQSVSVV
+76 PLFETAQAVSVV

-104 INGVAGVV
+104 INGIAGVV

-125 IRGQGANNQ
+125 IRGQSANNQ
-134 IFVDGLRTSARS
+134 IFIDGLRTSARS

-164 ASVSFGQVAPGGLV
+164 ASVNFGQVAPGGLV

-186 AESFAQTDVSYG
+186 AENFARTDLSYG
-198 SYDFKQANFDL
+198 SYDFKQATFDL
-209 NYAPHETEKGAF
+209 NYAPQNTEKGAF
-221 RLTGRYADQDDPVD
+221 RLSGRYADQDDPVD

-253 DHADLS
+253 EHADLS

-279 TLLPSALGKID
+279 TLLPSSLGKID
-290 SSFFSGDPS
+290 SSFFSGDPA

-320 DLVFKQNA
+320 ELVFRQNA

-360 DYTNYTIDNNLQKKL
+360 DYTNYTIDQNLQKTF
-375 QIGNSEH
+375 QFGQTTHE
-382 DLLVGFDVM
+382 LLLGFDVM
-391 QEKRETAADRCNF
+391 QEKRETLADRCNF
-404 ATINPFAPQY
+404 ASINPFQPHY

-419 NTLSLNSD
+419 TALSLNSH
-427 SITNLRDMGIY
+427 SITELQDMGLY
-438 ARNRIILSDQWI
+438 ARNRIALGDQWI
-450 INLAGRYDW
+450 INLSGRYDW

-474 PQEDHAFTG
+474 PQDDQAFTG
-483 NASIMYL
+483 NASVMYL
-490 INDLIAPYVSYAT
+490 ANQFVAPYISYAT
-503 SFVPNIGTD
+503 SFIPNIGTD
-512 RNNALFD
+512 KNDALFE
-519 PEKGKQYEAGVKF
+519 PEKGKQYEIGMKF
-532 QGADQL
+532 QSADQQ
-538 IQGTLSW
+538 IQGALSW

-560 ISYQITEGE
+560 INYQITEGE
-569 QTTRGIE
+569 QTTQGIE
-576 AEINTAI
+576 AEVNAALS
-583 NDYWT
+583 DRWT
-588 ASVAYAYTYD
+588 SSVAYAYTYD
-598 SKTTKSTDIS
+598 SKTTKSTELTA
-608 SIGQRL
+608 IGERL

-621 YSFMARYR
+621 YSLMTRYR
-629 PQGSLGWYVGAGIT
+629 PQGVLGWYVGAGIT
-643 GASETELSGLDIE
+643 GASATELAGLNVE

-670 AEYWGAQL
+670 TEHWGAQL
-678 SVRNL
+678 SIRNL

-696 VVAFGNPRQVNFTVK
+696 VVAFGNSRQVNFAVK

>member
-1 MNTILININSFSIFM
+1 MF
-16 LYRKSPLVLAML
+16 YRKSLLALAILPFLV
-28 PLIVSTAYAQ
+28 TATYAQ
-38 SHSTESESS
+38 SDSNQSETDSS
-47 TLPTITIQAQ
+47 ILPTISIQAQ
-57 EAKSPYVA
+57 KIDHPYVA
-65 QHAASLLKSDA
+65 QNAASLLKSDA
-76 SLFETAQSVSVV
+76 PLFETAQAVSVV

-104 INGVAGVV
+104 INGIAGVV

-125 IRGQGANNQ
+125 IRGQSANNQ
-134 IFVDGLRTSARS
+134 IFIDGLRTSARS

-164 ASVSFGQVAPGGLV
+164 ASVNFGQVAPGGLV

-186 AESFAQTDVSYG
+186 AENFARTDLSYG
-198 SYDFKQANFDL
+198 SYDFKQATFDL
-209 NYAPHETEKGAF
+209 NYAPQNTEKGAF
-221 RLTGRYADQDDPVD
+221 RLSGRYADQDDPVD

-253 DHADLS
+253 EHADLS

-279 TLLPSALGKID
+279 TLLPSSLGKID
-290 SSFFSGDPS
+290 SSFFSGDPA

-320 DLVFKQNA
+320 ELVFRQNA

-360 DYTNYTIDNNLQKKL
+360 DYTNYTIDQNLQKTF
-375 QIGNSEH
+375 QFGQTTHE
-382 DLLVGFDVM
+382 LLLGFDVM
-391 QEKRETAADRCNF
+391 QEKRETLADRCNF
-404 ATINPFAPQY
+404 ASINPFQPHY

-419 NTLSLNSD
+419 TALSLNSH
-427 SITNLRDMGIY
+427 SITELQDMGLY
-438 ARNRIILSDQWI
+438 ARNRIDLGDQWI
-450 INLAGRYDW
+450 INLSGRYDW

-474 PQEDHAFTG
+474 PQDDQAFTG
-483 NASIMYL
+483 NASVMYL
-490 INDLIAPYVSYAT
+490 ANQFVAPYISYAT
-503 SFVPNIGTD
+503 SFIPNIGTD
-512 RNNALFD
+512 KNDALFE
-519 PEKGKQYEAGVKF
+519 PEKGKQYEIGMKF
-532 QGADQL
+532 QSADQQ
-538 IQGTLSW
+538 IQGALSW

-560 ISYQITEGE
+560 INYQITEGE
-569 QTTRGIE
+569 QTTQGIE
-576 AEINTAI
+576 AEVNAALS
-583 NDYWT
+583 DRWT
-588 ASVAYAYTYD
+588 SSVAYAYTYD
-598 SKTTKSTDIS
+598 SKTTKSTELTA
-608 SIGQRL
+608 IGERL

-621 YSFMARYR
+621 YSLMTRYR
-629 PQGSLGWYVGAGIT
+629 PQGVLGWYVGAGIT
-643 GASETELSGLDIE
+643 GASATELAGLNVE

-670 AEYWGAQL
+670 TEHWGAQL
-678 SVRNL
+678 SIRNL

-696 VVAFGNPRQVNFTVK
+696 VVAFGNSRQVNFAVK

>member
-1 MNTILININSFSIFM
+1 MF
-16 LYRKSPLVLAML
+16 YRKSPLALAIL
-28 PLIVSTAYAQ
+28 PFIVTATYAQ
-38 SHSTESESS
+38 SDSNQSDTDSS
-47 TLPTITIQAQ
+47 ILPTISIQAQ
-57 EAKSPYVA
+57 KIDHPYVA
-65 QHAASLLKSDA
+65 QNAASLLKSDA
-76 SLFETAQSVSVV
+76 PLFETAQAVSVV

-104 INGVAGVV
+104 INGIAGVV

-125 IRGQGANNQ
+125 IRGQSANNQ
-134 IFVDGLRTSARS
+134 IFIDGLRTSARS

-164 ASVSFGQVAPGGLV
+164 ASVNFGQVAPGGLV

-186 AESFAQTDVSYG
+186 AENFSRTDLSYG
-198 SYDFKQANFDL
+198 SYDFKQATFDL
-209 NYAPHETEKGAF
+209 NYAPQNTEKGAF

-253 DHADLS
+253 EHANLS

-279 TLLPSALGKID
+279 TLLPSSLGKID
-290 SSFFSGDPS
+290 SSFFSGDPA

-320 DLVFKQNA
+320 ELVFRQNA

-360 DYTNYTIDNNLQKKL
+360 DYTNYTIDQNLQKTFQFG
-375 QIGNSEH
+375 QITHE
-382 DLLVGFDVM
+382 LLLGFDVM
-391 QEKRETAADRCNF
+391 QEKRETLADRCNF
-404 ATINPFAPQY
+404 ASINPFQPHY

-419 NTLSLNSD
+419 TALSLNSH
-427 SITNLRDMGIY
+427 SITELQDMGLY
-438 ARNRIILSDQWI
+438 ARNRIDLGDQWI
-450 INLAGRYDW
+450 INLSGRYDW

-474 PQEDHAFTG
+474 PQDDQAFTG
-483 NASIMYL
+483 NASVMYL
-490 INDLIAPYVSYAT
+490 ANQFVAPYISYAT
-503 SFVPNIGTD
+503 SFIPNIGTD
-512 RNNALFD
+512 KNDALFE
-519 PEKGKQYEAGVKF
+519 PEKGKQYEIGMKF
-532 QGADQL
+532 QSADQQ
-538 IQGTLSW
+538 IQGALSW

-560 ISYQITEGE
+560 INYQITEGE
-569 QTTRGIE
+569 QTTQGIE
-576 AEINTAI
+576 AEVNAALS
-583 NDYWT
+583 DRWT
-588 ASVAYAYTYD
+588 SSVAYAYTYD
-598 SKTTKSTDIS
+598 SKTTKSTELTA
-608 SIGQRL
+608 IGERL

-621 YSFMARYR
+621 YSLMTRYR
-629 PQGSLGWYVGAGIT
+629 PQGVLGWYVGAGIT
-643 GASETELSGLDIE
+643 GASATELAGLNVE

-670 AEYWGAQL
+670 TEHWGAQL
-678 SVRNL
+678 SIRNL

-696 VVAFGNPRQVNFTVK
+696 VVAFGNPRQVNFAVK

>member
-1 MNTILININSFSIFM
+1 MF
-16 LYRKSPLVLAML
+16 YRKSPLALAIL
-28 PLIVSTAYAQ
+28 PFIVTATYAQ
-38 SHSTESESS
+38 SDSNQSDTDSS
-47 TLPTITIQAQ
+47 ILPTISIQAQ
-57 EAKSPYVA
+57 KIDHPYVA
-65 QHAASLLKSDA
+65 QNAASLLKSDA
-76 SLFETAQSVSVV
+76 PLFETAQAVSVV

-104 INGVAGVV
+104 INGIAGVV

-125 IRGQGANNQ
+125 IRGQSANNQ
-134 IFVDGLRTSARS
+134 IFIDGLRTSARS

-164 ASVSFGQVAPGGLV
+164 ASVNFGQVAPGGLV

-186 AESFAQTDVSYG
+186 AENFARTDLSYG
-198 SYDFKQANFDL
+198 SYDFKQATFDL
-209 NYAPHETEKGAF
+209 NYAPQNTEKGAF

-253 DHADLS
+253 EHADLS

-279 TLLPSALGKID
+279 TLLPSSLGKID
-290 SSFFSGDPS
+290 SSFFSGDPA

-320 DLVFKQNA
+320 ELVFRQNA

-360 DYTNYTIDNNLQKKL
+360 DYTNYTIDQNLQKTF
-375 QIGNSEH
+375 QFGQTTHE
-382 DLLVGFDVM
+382 LLLGFDVM
-391 QEKRETAADRCNF
+391 QEKRETLADRCNF
-404 ATINPFAPQY
+404 ASINPFQPHY

-419 NTLSLNSD
+419 TALSLNSH
-427 SITNLRDMGIY
+427 SITELQDMGLY
-438 ARNRIILSDQWI
+438 ARNRIALGDQWI
-450 INLAGRYDW
+450 INLSGRYDW

-474 PQEDHAFTG
+474 PQDDQAFTG
-483 NASIMYL
+483 NASVMYL
-490 INDLIAPYVSYAT
+490 ANQFVAPYISYAT
-503 SFVPNIGTD
+503 SFIPNIGTD
-512 RNNALFD
+512 KNDALFE
-519 PEKGKQYEAGVKF
+519 PEKGKQYEIGMKF
-532 QGADQL
+532 QSADQQ
-538 IQGTLSW
+538 IQGALSW

-560 ISYQITEGE
+560 INYQITEGE
-569 QTTRGIE
+569 QTTQGIE
-576 AEINTAI
+576 AEVNAALS
-583 NDYWT
+583 DRWT
-588 ASVAYAYTYD
+588 SSVAYAYTYD
-598 SKTTKSTDIS
+598 SKTTKSTELTA
-608 SIGQRL
+608 IGERL

-621 YSFMARYR
+621 YSLMTRYR
-629 PQGSLGWYVGAGIT
+629 PQGVLGWYVGAGIT
-643 GASETELSGLDIE
+643 GASATELAGLNVE

-670 AEYWGAQL
+670 TEHWGAQL
-678 SVRNL
+678 SIRNL

-696 VVAFGNPRQVNFTVK
+696 VVAFGNPRQVNFAVK